1 MKKIYLLLLIFTN
14 PFVFSQENS
23 EITEELYVVGTKASI
38 ISAIEKQRESDQI
51 ISVID
56 SDALGEFPDTTAAE
70 ALRRISG
77 ISVENDQGEGRYVTV
92 RGLSGDLNNIS
103 VNGATVPAP
112 EGGRKVMLDGLPT
125 ELLDSIEVYK
135 SLTPDQD
142 LDSIGGRV
150 EFKTKSALD
159 LDGTYFKLKAN
170 TLYNDQTYNS
180 SNPKISLTYGDLI
193 SENVGHIIGLTYSE
207 KQVVTYNNETGFPAW
222 KLISG
227 NYAIDDDFESRY
239 YDLTRERLG
248 ITYDIDY
255 RINDESSIYANI
267 LWNEYVDDELRY
279 KDEYAMREEQ
289 NNVTATGSTI
299 TEIRRDSETR
309 VREEVRTIRTFI
321 LGGNTIVNGWDAEF
335 ALSSSFAEED
345 DTDNVDAKFRSSTFD
360 AGDCGGPCGSFDYS
374 DPQKPRMTLVPAI
387 TTGAGSIYDPA
398 SMGVD
403 EIEEEDSVI
412 QDRVSSFKADFTK
425 EGFMFSDIP
434 TTLKFGLKYTTREKE
449 KTVSGFKSEPNTNQ
463 SDYNPITTPVNWPW
477 PTVFGPMADPTTI
490 FALQNTLG
498 QFTNNYTKPGY
509 GKDFVSEEDI
519 TALYLMGTM
528 KFENAVVT
536 AGIRAEDTSFNTLG
550 YDKDTNESAT
560 PTGIIIRASKD
571 YTFVSPS
578 LNVKYFVNDDII
590 VRGAIWRSLSR
601 PGFGE
606 SAPIA
611 DISADGTAADGST
624 IYRGEMGNP
633 DLEPYKST
641 NMDLIFER
649 YYDNGAVSL
658 GYFRKDVKNAIY
670 PQVTS
675 GVVGGINF
683 SELETY
689 INSEKSTVD
698 GIEFNF
704 FREFVDL
711 PEPFDGLFISVNLTK
726 VDADSDIPSSNG
738 VFTVPFRK
746 LADSTE
752 NLSIGYDKGKVD
764 MRLTLASRSDYLDY
778 LADDDIE
785 TTVDDLDY
793 NNIRF
798 TDDHSQIDFT
808 AKYYLN
814 DNLTL
819 KLDLININ
827 DEPEFYYWGSPSRLS
842 QYDEYGRSAT
852 IGFTYKY

>member
-778 LADDDIE
+778 LANDDIE

>member
-1 MKKIYLLLLIFTN
+1 MKKIYLFLLIFAN
-14 PFVFSQENS
+14 PFVFSQEDS
-23 EITEELYVVGTKASI
+23 EITEELLVVGTKASI
-38 ISAIEKQRESDQI
+38 ISAIEKQRDSNQI
-51 ISVID
+51 LSVID

-103 VNGATVPAP
+103 VNGATIPAP

-150 EFKTKSALD
+150 EFNTKSALD

-170 TLYNDQTYNS
+170 TQYNDQTYNND
-180 SNPKISLTYGDLI
+180 NPKISLTYGDMI
-193 SENVGHIIGLTYSE
+193 SENVGHIIGLTYSK
-207 KQVVTYNNETGFPAW
+207 KQVITYNNETGFPAW
-222 KLISG
+222 AATGG

-255 RINDESSIYANI
+255 RINDESSMYANI

-279 KDEYAMREEQ
+279 KDEYGKLK
-289 NNVTATGSTI
+289 NSNVTATGSTI
-299 TEIRRDSETR
+299 TEIRRDAEVR

-335 ALSSSFAEED
+335 AFSNSFAEED
-345 DTDNVDAKFRSSTFD
+345 DTDNVDAKFRSSTFK
-360 AGDCGGPCGSFDYS
+360 AAACGGPCGSFDYS
-374 DPQKPRMTLVPAI
+374 NPQKPRMTLVPAI
-387 TTGAGSIYDPA
+387 TTGAGNIYDPA

-412 QDRVSSFKADFTK
+412 DDTISSFQADFTK
-425 EGFMFSDIP
+425 EGFTVSDIP
-434 TTLKFGLKYTTREKE
+434 TTLKFGFKYSTREKE
-449 KTVSGFKSEPNTNQ
+449 KTVSGFASDPGTSQ
-463 SDYNPITTPVNWPW
+463 SNYNPITTPVKWPF
-477 PTVFGPMADPTTI
+477 PNVFGPMADPATI
-490 FALQNTLG
+490 FALQGTFGSL
-498 QFTNNYTKPGY
+498 TNNYAKPNY
-509 GKDFVSEEDI
+509 NKDFVSEEDI

-528 KFENAVVT
+528 EFENAVVI
-536 AGIRAEDTSFNTLG
+536 AGLRAEDTSFDTLG
-550 YDKDTNESAT
+550 YNKEDGS
-560 PTGIIIRASKD
+560 IIRASKN

-578 LNVKYFVNDDII
+578 VNVKYFVNDDTI

-606 SAPIA
+606 TAPVA
-611 DISADGTAADGST
+611 DFKSDGTAADGST
-624 IYRGEMGNP
+624 IYKGEMGNP
-633 DLEPYKST
+633 DLEPYEST
-641 NMDLIFER
+641 NLDLSFER
-649 YYDNGAVSL
+649 YYENGAVSI
-658 GYFRKDVKNAIY
+658 GYFMKDVKNVIY
-670 PQVTS
+670 PQVTA

-704 FREFVDL
+704 FREFVNL
-711 PEPFDGLFISVNLTK
+711 PEPFDGLFISLNLTE
-726 VDADSDIPSSNG
+726 VDAESDVPSAAG

-746 LADSTE
+746 LADSTR

-764 MRLTLASRSDYLDY
+764 MRLSLAERSDYLDY

-785 TTVDDLDY
+785 TTVDNLNYD
-793 NNIRF
+793 NIRF

-827 DEPEFYYWGSPSRLS
+827 DEPEFYYWGNTSRLS

>member
-1 MKKIYLLLLIFTN
+1 MKKIYLFLLIFAN
-14 PFVFSQENS
+14 PFVFSQEDS
-23 EITEELYVVGTKASI
+23 EITEELLVVGTKASI
-38 ISAIEKQRESDQI
+38 ISAIEKQRESNQI
-51 ISVID
+51 LSVID

-103 VNGATVPAP
+103 VNGATIPAP

-150 EFKTKSALD
+150 EFNTKSALD

-170 TLYNDQTYNS
+170 TQYNDQTYNND
-180 SNPKISLTYGDLI
+180 NPKISLTYGDMI
-193 SENVGHIIGLTYSE
+193 SENVGHIIGLTYSK
-207 KQVVTYNNETGFPAW
+207 KQVITYNNETGFPAW
-222 KLISG
+222 AATGG

-255 RINDESSIYANI
+255 RINDESSMYANI

-279 KDEYAMREEQ
+279 KDEYGKLK
-289 NNVTATGSTI
+289 NSNVTATGSTI
-299 TEIRRDSETR
+299 TEIRRDAEVR

-335 ALSSSFAEED
+335 AFSNSFAEED
-345 DTDNVDAKFRSSTFD
+345 DTDNVDAKFRSSTFK
-360 AGDCGGPCGSFDYS
+360 AAACGGPCGSFDYS
-374 DPQKPRMTLVPAI
+374 NPQKPRLTLVPAI
-387 TTGAGSIYDPA
+387 TTGAGNIYDPA

-412 QDRVSSFKADFTK
+412 DDTISSFQADFTK
-425 EGFMFSDIP
+425 EGFTVSDIP
-434 TTLKFGLKYTTREKE
+434 TTLKFGFKYSTREKE
-449 KTVSGFKSEPNTNQ
+449 KTVSGFASDPGTSQ
-463 SDYNPITTPVNWPW
+463 SNYNPITTPVKWPF
-477 PTVFGPMADPTTI
+477 PNVFGPMADPATI
-490 FALQNTLG
+490 FALQGTFGSL
-498 QFTNNYTKPGY
+498 TNNYAKPNY
-509 GKDFVSEEDI
+509 NKDFVSEEDI

-528 KFENAVVT
+528 EIENAVVI
-536 AGIRAEDTSFNTLG
+536 AGLRAEDTSFDTLG
-550 YDKDTNESAT
+550 YNKEDGS
-560 PTGIIIRASKD
+560 IIRASKN

-578 LNVKYFVNDDII
+578 VNVKYFVNDDTI

-606 SAPIA
+606 TAPVA
-611 DISADGTAADGST
+611 DFKSDGTAADGST
-624 IYRGEMGNP
+624 IYKGEMGNP
-633 DLEPYKST
+633 DLEPYEST
-641 NMDLIFER
+641 NLDLSFER
-649 YYDNGAVSL
+649 YYENGAVSI
-658 GYFRKDVKNAIY
+658 GYFMKDVKNVIY
-670 PQVTS
+670 PQVTA

-683 SELETY
+683 SELKTY

-704 FREFVDL
+704 FREFVNL
-711 PEPFDGLFISVNLTK
+711 PEPFDGLFISLNLTE
-726 VDADSDIPSSNG
+726 VDAESDVPSAAG

-746 LADSTE
+746 LADSTR

-764 MRLTLASRSDYLDY
+764 MRLSLAQRSDYLDY

-785 TTVDDLDY
+785 TTVDNLNYD
-793 NNIRF
+793 NIRF

-827 DEPEFYYWGSPSRLS
+827 DEPEFYYWGNTSRLS

>member
-1 MKKIYLLLLIFTN
+1 MKKIYLFLLIFAN
-14 PFVFSQENS
+14 PFVFSQEDS
-23 EITEELYVVGTKASI
+23 EITEELLVVGTKASI
-38 ISAIEKQRESDQI
+38 ISAIEKQRDSNQI
-51 ISVID
+51 LSVID

-103 VNGATVPAP
+103 VNGATIPAP

-150 EFKTKSALD
+150 EFNTKSALD

-170 TLYNDQTYNS
+170 TQYNDQTYNND
-180 SNPKISLTYGDLI
+180 NPKISLTYGDMI
-193 SENVGHIIGLTYSE
+193 SENVGHIIGLTYSK
-207 KQVVTYNNETGFPAW
+207 KQVITYNNETGFPAW
-222 KLISG
+222 AATGG

-255 RINDESSIYANI
+255 RINDESSMYANI

-279 KDEYAMREEQ
+279 KDEYGKLK
-289 NNVTATGSTI
+289 NSNVTATGSTI
-299 TEIRRDSETR
+299 TEIRRDAEVR

-335 ALSSSFAEED
+335 AFSNSFAEED
-345 DTDNVDAKFRSSTFD
+345 DTDNVDAKFRSSTFK
-360 AGDCGGPCGSFDYS
+360 AAACGGPCGSFDYS
-374 DPQKPRMTLVPAI
+374 NPQKPRMTLVPAI
-387 TTGAGSIYDPA
+387 TTGAGNIYDPA

-412 QDRVSSFKADFTK
+412 DDTISSFQADFTK
-425 EGFMFSDIP
+425 EGFTVSDIP
-434 TTLKFGLKYTTREKE
+434 TTLKFGFKYSTREKE
-449 KTVSGFKSEPNTNQ
+449 KTVSGFASDPGTSQ
-463 SDYNPITTPVNWPW
+463 SNYNPITTPVKWPF
-477 PTVFGPMADPTTI
+477 PNVFGPMADPATI
-490 FALQNTLG
+490 FALQGTFGSL
-498 QFTNNYTKPGY
+498 TNNYAKPNY
-509 GKDFVSEEDI
+509 NKDFVSEEDI

-528 KFENAVVT
+528 EFENAVVI
-536 AGIRAEDTSFNTLG
+536 AGLRAEDTSFDTLG
-550 YDKDTNESAT
+550 YNKEDGSN
-560 PTGIIIRASKD
+560 IRASKN

-578 LNVKYFVNDDII
+578 VNVKYFVNDDTI

-606 SAPIA
+606 TAPVA
-611 DISADGTAADGST
+611 DFKSDGTAADGST
-624 IYRGEMGNP
+624 IYKGEMGNP
-633 DLEPYKST
+633 DLEPYEST
-641 NMDLIFER
+641 NLDLSFER
-649 YYDNGAVSL
+649 YYENGAVSI
-658 GYFRKDVKNAIY
+658 GYFMKDVKNVIY
-670 PQVTS
+670 PQVTA

-683 SELETY
+683 SELKTY

-704 FREFVDL
+704 FREFVNL
-711 PEPFDGLFISVNLTK
+711 PEPFDGLFISLNLTE
-726 VDADSDIPSSNG
+726 VDAESDIPSANG

-746 LADSTE
+746 LADSTR

-764 MRLTLASRSDYLDY
+764 MRLSLAQRSDYLDY

-785 TTVDDLDY
+785 TTVDNLNYD
-793 NNIRF
+793 NIRF

-827 DEPEFYYWGSPSRLS
+827 DEPEFYYWGNTSRLS

>member
-1 MKKIYLLLLIFTN
+1 MKKIYLFLLIFAN
-14 PFVFSQENS
+14 PFVFSQEDS
-23 EITEELYVVGTKASI
+23 EITEELLVVGTKASI
-38 ISAIEKQRESDQI
+38 ISAIEKQRDSNQI
-51 ISVID
+51 LSVID

-150 EFKTKSALD
+150 EFNTKSALD

-170 TLYNDQTYNS
+170 TQYNDQTYNND
-180 SNPKISLTYGDLI
+180 NPKISLTYGDLI
-193 SENVGHIIGLTYSE
+193 SENAGHIIGLTYSK
-207 KQVVTYNNETGFPAW
+207 KQVITYNNETGFPAW
-222 KLISG
+222 AATGG

-255 RINDESSIYANI
+255 RINDESSMYANI

-279 KDEYAMREEQ
+279 KDEYGKLK
-289 NNVTATGSTI
+289 NSNVTATGSTI
-299 TEIRRDSETR
+299 TEIRRDAEVR

-335 ALSSSFAEED
+335 AFSNSFAEED
-345 DTDNVDAKFRSSTFD
+345 DTDNVDAKFRSSTFK
-360 AGDCGGPCGSFDYS
+360 AAACGGPCGSFDYS
-374 DPQKPRMTLVPAI
+374 NPQKPRMTLVPAI
-387 TTGAGSIYDPA
+387 TTGAGNIYDPA

-412 QDRVSSFKADFTK
+412 DDTISSFQADFTK
-425 EGFMFSDIP
+425 EGFTVSDIP
-434 TTLKFGLKYTTREKE
+434 TTLKFGFKYSTREKE
-449 KTVSGFKSEPNTNQ
+449 KTVSGFASDPGTSQ
-463 SDYNPITTPVNWPW
+463 SNYNPITTPVNWPF
-477 PTVFGPMADPTTI
+477 PNVFGPMADPATI
-490 FALQNTLG
+490 FALQGTFGSL
-498 QFTNNYTKPGY
+498 TNNYAKPNY
-509 GKDFVSEEDI
+509 NKDFVSEEDI

-528 KFENAVVT
+528 EFENAVVI
-536 AGIRAEDTSFNTLG
+536 AGLRAEDTSFDTLG
-550 YDKDTNESAT
+550 YNKEDGSS
-560 PTGIIIRASKD
+560 IRASKN

-578 LNVKYFVNDDII
+578 VNVKYFVNDDTI

-606 SAPIA
+606 TAPVA
-611 DISADGTAADGST
+611 DFKSDGTAADGST
-624 IYRGEMGNP
+624 IYKGEMGNP
-633 DLEPYKST
+633 DLEPYEST
-641 NMDLIFER
+641 NLDLSFER
-649 YYDNGAVSL
+649 YYENGAVSI
-658 GYFRKDVKNAIY
+658 GYFSKDVKNVIY
-670 PQVTS
+670 PQVTA

-704 FREFVDL
+704 FREFVNL
-711 PEPFDGLFISVNLTK
+711 PEPFDGLFISLNLTE
-726 VDADSDIPSSNG
+726 VDAESDVPSAAG

-746 LADSTE
+746 LADSTR

-764 MRLTLASRSDYLDY
+764 MRLSLAQRSDYLDY

-785 TTVDDLDY
+785 TTVDNLNYD
-793 NNIRF
+793 NIRF

-827 DEPEFYYWGSPSRLS
+827 DEPEFYYWGNTSRLS

>member
-1 MKKIYLLLLIFTN
+1 MKKIYLFLLIFAN
-14 PFVFSQENS
+14 PFVFSQEDS
-23 EITEELYVVGTKASI
+23 QITEELLVVGTKASI
-38 ISAIEKQRESDQI
+38 ISAIEKQRESNQI
-51 ISVID
+51 LSVID

-103 VNGATVPAP
+103 VNGATIPAP

-150 EFKTKSALD
+150 EFNTKSALD

-170 TLYNDQTYNS
+170 TQYNDQTYNND
-180 SNPKISLTYGDLI
+180 NPKISLTYGDLI
-193 SENVGHIIGLTYSE
+193 SENAGHIIGLTYSK
-207 KQVVTYNNETGFPAW
+207 KQVITYNNETGFPAW
-222 KLISG
+222 AATGG

-255 RINDESSIYANI
+255 RINDESSMYANI

-279 KDEYAMREEQ
+279 KDEYGKLK
-289 NNVTATGSTI
+289 NSNVTATGSTI
-299 TEIRRDSETR
+299 TEIRRDAEVR

-335 ALSSSFAEED
+335 AFSNSFAEED
-345 DTDNVDAKFRSSTFD
+345 DTDNVDAKFRSSTFK
-360 AGDCGGPCGSFDYS
+360 AAACGGPCGSFDYS
-374 DPQKPRMTLVPAI
+374 NPQKPRMTLVPAI
-387 TTGAGSIYDPA
+387 TTGAGNIYDPA

-412 QDRVSSFKADFTK
+412 DDTISSFQADFTK
-425 EGFMFSDIP
+425 EGFTVSDIP

-449 KTVSGFKSEPNTNQ
+449 KTVSGFTYDPGTSQ

-477 PTVFGPMADPTTI
+477 PNVFGPMADPATI
-490 FALQNTLG
+490 FALQGTFGSL
-498 QFTNNYTKPGY
+498 TNNYAKPNY
-509 GKDFVSEEDI
+509 NKDYISEEDI

-528 KFENAVVT
+528 EFENAVVI
-536 AGIRAEDTSFNTLG
+536 AGLRAEDTSFDTLG
-550 YDKDTNESAT
+550 YNKEDGS
-560 PTGIIIRASKD
+560 IIRASKN

-578 LNVKYFVNDDII
+578 VNVKYFVNDDTI
-590 VRGAIWRSLSR
+590 VRGAIYRSLSR

-606 SAPIA
+606 TAPVA
-611 DISADGTAADGST
+611 DFKSDGTAADGST
-624 IYRGEMGNP
+624 IYKGEMGNP
-633 DLEPYKST
+633 DLEPYEST
-641 NMDLIFER
+641 NLDLSFER
-649 YYDNGAVSL
+649 YYENGAVSI
-658 GYFRKDVKNAIY
+658 GFFKKDVKNVIY
-670 PQVTS
+670 PQVTA

-704 FREFVDL
+704 FREFVNL
-711 PEPFDGLFISVNLTK
+711 PEPFDGLFISLNLTE
-726 VDADSDIPSSNG
+726 VDAESDVPSAAG

-746 LADSTE
+746 LADSTR

-764 MRLTLASRSDYLDY
+764 MRLSLAERSDYLDY

-785 TTVDDLDY
+785 TTVDNLNYD
-793 NNIRF
+793 NIRF

-827 DEPEFYYWGSPSRLS
+827 DEPEFYYWGNTSRLS

>member
-1 MKKIYLLLLIFTN
+1 MKKIYLFLLIFAN
-14 PFVFSQENS
+14 PFVFSQEDS
-23 EITEELYVVGTKASI
+23 EITEELLVVGTKASI
-38 ISAIEKQRESDQI
+38 ISAIEKQRDSNQI
-51 ISVID
+51 LSVID

-103 VNGATVPAP
+103 VNGATIPAP

-150 EFKTKSALD
+150 EFNTKSALD

-170 TLYNDQTYNS
+170 TQYNDQTYNND
-180 SNPKISLTYGDLI
+180 NPKISLTYGDLI
-193 SENVGHIIGLTYSE
+193 SENVGHIIGLTYSK
-207 KQVVTYNNETGFPAW
+207 KQVITYNNETGFPAW
-222 KLISG
+222 AATGG

-255 RINDESSIYANI
+255 RINDESSMYANI

-279 KDEYAMREEQ
+279 KDEYGKLK
-289 NNVTATGSTI
+289 NSNVTATGSTI
-299 TEIRRDSETR
+299 TEIRRDAEVR

-335 ALSSSFAEED
+335 ALSNSFAEED
-345 DTDNVDAKFRSSTFD
+345 DTDNVDAKFRSSTFK
-360 AGDCGGPCGSFDYS
+360 AAACGGPCGSFDYS
-374 DPQKPRMTLVPAI
+374 NPQIPRMTLATAI
-387 TTGAGSIYDPA
+387 TTGAGNIYDPA

-412 QDRVSSFKADFTK
+412 DDTISSFQADFTK
-425 EGFMFSDIP
+425 EGFTVSDIP
-434 TTLKFGLKYTTREKE
+434 TTLKFGFKYSTREKE
-449 KTVSGFKSEPNTNQ
+449 KTVSGFASDPGTSQ
-463 SDYNPITTPVNWPW
+463 SNYNPITTPVKWPF
-477 PTVFGPMADPTTI
+477 PNVFGPMADPATI
-490 FALQNTLG
+490 FALQGTFGSL
-498 QFTNNYTKPGY
+498 TNNYAKPNY
-509 GKDFVSEEDI
+509 NKDFVSEEDI

-528 KFENAVVT
+528 EIENAVVI
-536 AGIRAEDTSFNTLG
+536 AGLRAEDTSFDTLG
-550 YDKDTNESAT
+550 YNKEDGS
-560 PTGIIIRASKD
+560 IIRASKN

-578 LNVKYFVNDDII
+578 VNVKYFVNDDTI

-606 SAPIA
+606 TAPVA
-611 DISADGTAADGST
+611 DFKSDGTAADGST
-624 IYRGEMGNP
+624 IYKGEMGNP
-633 DLEPYKST
+633 DLEPYEST
-641 NMDLIFER
+641 NLDLSFER
-649 YYDNGAVSL
+649 YYENGAVSI
-658 GYFRKDVKNAIY
+658 GYFMKDVKNVIY
-670 PQVTS
+670 PQVTA

-683 SELETY
+683 SELKTY

-704 FREFVDL
+704 FREFVNL
-711 PEPFDGLFISVNLTK
+711 PEPFDGLFISLNLTE
-726 VDADSDIPSSNG
+726 VDAESDVPSAAG

-746 LADSTE
+746 LADSTR

-764 MRLTLASRSDYLDY
+764 MRLSLAQRSDYLDY

-785 TTVDDLDY
+785 TTVDNLNYD
-793 NNIRF
+793 NIRF

-827 DEPEFYYWGSPSRLS
+827 DEPEFYYWGNTSRLS

>member
-1 MKKIYLLLLIFTN
+1 MKKICLFILIFAN
-14 PFVFSQENS
+14 PFVFSQEDS
-23 EITEELYVVGTKASI
+23 EITEELLVVGTKASI
-38 ISAIEKQRESDQI
+38 ISAIEKQRDSNQI
-51 ISVID
+51 LSVID

-77 ISVENDQGEGRYVTV
+77 ISVENDQGEGRYTTV

-103 VNGATVPAP
+103 VNGATIPAP

-150 EFKTKSALD
+150 EFNTKSALD
-159 LDGTYFKLKAN
+159 LDGMYFKLKAN
-170 TLYNDQTYNS
+170 TLYNDQTYNND
-180 SNPKISLTYGDLI
+180 NPKISLTYGDLI
-193 SENVGHIIGLTYSE
+193 SENAGHIIGLTYSK
-207 KQVVTYNNETGFPAW
+207 KQVITYNNETGFPAW
-222 KLISG
+222 AATGG
-227 NYAIDDDFESRY
+227 NFAIDDDFESRY

-255 RINDESSIYANI
+255 RINDESSMYANI

-279 KDEYAMREEQ
+279 KDEYGKLK
-289 NNVTATGSTI
+289 NSNVTATGSTI
-299 TEIRRDSETR
+299 TEIRRDAEVR

-335 ALSSSFAEED
+335 AFSNSFAEED
-345 DTDNVDAKFRSSTFD
+345 DTDNVDAKFRSSTFK
-360 AGDCGGPCGSFDYS
+360 AAACGGPCGSFDYS
-374 DPQKPRMTLVPAI
+374 NPQIPRMTLATAI
-387 TTGAGSIYDPA
+387 TTGAGNIYDPA

-412 QDRVSSFKADFTK
+412 DDTISSFQADFTK
-425 EGFMFSDIP
+425 EGFTVSDIP
-434 TTLKFGLKYTTREKE
+434 TTLKFGFKYSTREKE
-449 KTVSGFKSEPNTNQ
+449 KTVSGFASKPNTNQ
-463 SDYNPITTPVNWPW
+463 SNYNPITTPVNWPW
-477 PTVFGPMADPTTI
+477 PNVFGPMADPATI
-490 FALQNTLG
+490 FALQGTFGSL
-498 QFTNNYTKPGY
+498 TNNYAKPNFD
-509 GKDFVSEEDI
+509 KDFVSEEDI

-528 KFENAVVT
+528 EFENAVVI
-536 AGIRAEDTSFNTLG
+536 AGLRAEDTSFDTLG
-550 YDKDTNESAT
+550 YNKEDDST
-560 PTGIIIRASKD
+560 IRASKN

-578 LNVKYFVNDDII
+578 VNVKYFVNDDTI
-590 VRGAIWRSLSR
+590 VRGAIFRSLSR

-606 SAPIA
+606 TAPVA
-611 DISADGTAADGST
+611 DFKSDGTAADGST
-624 IYRGEMGNP
+624 IYKGEMGNP
-633 DLEPYKST
+633 DLEPYEST
-641 NMDLIFER
+641 NLDLSFER
-649 YYDNGAVSL
+649 YYENGAVSI

-670 PQVTS
+670 PQVTA

-683 SELETY
+683 SQLETY

-704 FREFVDL
+704 FSEFVNL
-711 PEPFDGLFISVNLTK
+711 PEPFDGLFISLNLTE
-726 VDADSDIPSSNG
+726 VEAESDVPSAAG

-746 LADSTE
+746 LADSTR

-764 MRLTLASRSDYLDY
+764 MRLSLAQRSDYLDY

-785 TTVDDLDY
+785 TTVDNLNYD
-793 NNIRF
+793 NIRF

-814 DNLTL
+814 DNFTL

-827 DEPEFYYWGSPSRLS
+827 DEPEFYYWGNPSRLS

>member
-1 MKKIYLLLLIFTN
+1 MKKIYLFLLIFAN
-14 PFVFSQENS
+14 PFVFSQEDS
-23 EITEELYVVGTKASI
+23 EITEELLVVGTKASI
-38 ISAIEKQRESDQI
+38 ISAIEKQRESNQI
-51 ISVID
+51 LSVID

-103 VNGATVPAP
+103 VNGATIPAP

-150 EFKTKSALD
+150 EFNTKSALD

-170 TLYNDQTYNS
+170 TQYNDQTYNND
-180 SNPKISLTYGDLI
+180 NPKISLTYGDMI
-193 SENVGHIIGLTYSE
+193 SENAGHIIGLTYSK
-207 KQVVTYNNETGFPAW
+207 KQVITYNNETGFPAW
-222 KLISG
+222 AATGG

-255 RINDESSIYANI
+255 RINDESSMYANI

-279 KDEYAMREEQ
+279 KDEYGKLK
-289 NNVTATGSTI
+289 NSNVTATGSTI
-299 TEIRRDSETR
+299 TEIRRDAEVR

-335 ALSSSFAEED
+335 AFSNSFAEED
-345 DTDNVDAKFRSSTFD
+345 DTDNVDAKFRSSTFK
-360 AGDCGGPCGSFDYS
+360 AAACGGPCGSFDYS
-374 DPQKPRMTLVPAI
+374 NPQKPRMTLVPAI
-387 TTGAGSIYDPA
+387 TTGAGNIYDPA

-412 QDRVSSFKADFTK
+412 DDTISSFQADFTK
-425 EGFMFSDIP
+425 EGFTVSDIP
-434 TTLKFGLKYTTREKE
+434 TTLKFGFKYSTREKE
-449 KTVSGFKSEPNTNQ
+449 KTVSGFASDPGTSQ
-463 SDYNPITTPVNWPW
+463 SNYNPITTPVKWPF
-477 PTVFGPMADPTTI
+477 PNVFGPMADPATI
-490 FALQNTLG
+490 FALQGTFGSL
-498 QFTNNYTKPGY
+498 TNNYAKPNY
-509 GKDFVSEEDI
+509 NKDFVSEEDI

-528 KFENAVVT
+528 EFENAVVI
-536 AGIRAEDTSFNTLG
+536 AGLRAEDTSFDTLG
-550 YDKDTNESAT
+550 YNKEDGSN
-560 PTGIIIRASKD
+560 IRASKN

-578 LNVKYFVNDDII
+578 VNVKYFVNDDTI

-606 SAPIA
+606 TAPVA
-611 DISADGTAADGST
+611 DFKSDGTAADGST
-624 IYRGEMGNP
+624 IYKGEMGNP
-633 DLEPYKST
+633 DLEPYEST
-641 NMDLIFER
+641 NLDLSFER
-649 YYDNGAVSL
+649 YYENGAVSI
-658 GYFRKDVKNAIY
+658 GYFMKDVKNVIY
-670 PQVTS
+670 PQVTA

-683 SELETY
+683 SELKTY

-704 FREFVDL
+704 FREFVNL
-711 PEPFDGLFISVNLTK
+711 PEPFDGLFISLNLTE
-726 VDADSDIPSSNG
+726 VDAESDIPSANG

-746 LADSTE
+746 LADSTR

-764 MRLTLASRSDYLDY
+764 MRLSLAQRSDYLDY

-785 TTVDDLDY
+785 TTVDNLNYD
-793 NNIRF
+793 NIRF

-827 DEPEFYYWGSPSRLS
+827 DEPEFYYWGNTSRLS

>member
-1 MKKIYLLLLIFTN
+1 MKKIYLFILIFAN
-14 PFVFSQENS
+14 PFVFSQEDS
-23 EITEELYVVGTKASI
+23 EITEELLVVGTKASI
-38 ISAIEKQRESDQI
+38 ISAIEKQRDSNQI
-51 ISVID
+51 LSVID

-103 VNGATVPAP
+103 VNGATIPAP

-150 EFKTKSALD
+150 EFNTKSALD
-159 LDGTYFKLKAN
+159 LDGTYLKLKVN
-170 TLYNDQTYNS
+170 TQYNDQTYNND
-180 SNPKISLTYGDLI
+180 NPKISLTYGDMI
-193 SENVGHIIGLTYSE
+193 SENAGHIIGLTYSK
-207 KQVVTYNNETGFPAW
+207 KQVITYNNETGFPAW
-222 KLISG
+222 AATGG
-227 NYAIDDDFESRY
+227 NFAIDDDFESRY

-255 RINDESSIYANI
+255 RINDESSMYANI

-279 KDEYAMREEQ
+279 KDEYGKLK
-289 NNVTATGSTI
+289 NSNVTATGSTI
-299 TEIRRDSETR
+299 TEIRRDAEVR

-335 ALSSSFAEED
+335 AFSNSFAEED
-345 DTDNVDAKFRSSTFD
+345 DTDNVDAKFRSSTFK
-360 AGDCGGPCGSFDYS
+360 AAACGGPCGSFDYS
-374 DPQKPRMTLVPAI
+374 NPQIPRMTLATAI
-387 TTGAGSIYDPA
+387 TTGAGNIYDPA

-412 QDRVSSFKADFTK
+412 DDTISTFQADFTK
-425 EGFMFSDIP
+425 EGFTVSDIP
-434 TTLKFGLKYTTREKE
+434 TTLKFGFKYSTREKE
-449 KTVSGFKSEPNTNQ
+449 KTVSGFASDPGTSQ
-463 SDYNPITTPVNWPW
+463 SNYNPITTPVNWPW
-477 PTVFGPMADPTTI
+477 PNVFGPMADPATI
-490 FALQNTLG
+490 FALQGTFGSL
-498 QFTNNYTKPGY
+498 TNNYAKPNFD
-509 GKDFVSEEDI
+509 KDFVSEEDI

-528 KFENAVVT
+528 EFENAVVI
-536 AGIRAEDTSFNTLG
+536 AGLRAEDTSFDTLG
-550 YDKDTNESAT
+550 YNKEDDST
-560 PTGIIIRASKD
+560 IRASKN

-578 LNVKYFVNDDII
+578 VNVKYFVNDDTI
-590 VRGAIWRSLSR
+590 VRGAIFRSLSR

-606 SAPIA
+606 TAPVA
-611 DISADGTAADGST
+611 DFKSDGTAADGST
-624 IYRGEMGNP
+624 IYKGEMGNP
-633 DLEPYKST
+633 DLEPYEST
-641 NMDLIFER
+641 NLDLSFER
-649 YYDNGAVSL
+649 YYENGAVSI

-670 PQVTS
+670 PQVTA

-704 FREFVDL
+704 FSEFVNL

-726 VDADSDIPSSNG
+726 VDAESDVPSAAG

-746 LADSTE
+746 LADSTR

-764 MRLTLASRSDYLDY
+764 MRLSLAQRSDYLDY

-785 TTVDDLDY
+785 TTVDNLNYD
-793 NNIRF
+793 NIRF

-827 DEPEFYYWGSPSRLS
+827 DEPEFYYWGNPSRLS

>member
-1 MKKIYLLLLIFTN
+1 MKKIYLFLLIFAN
-14 PFVFSQENS
+14 PFVFSQEDS
-23 EITEELYVVGTKASI
+23 EITEELLVVGTKASI
-38 ISAIEKQRESDQI
+38 ISAIEKQRDSNQI
-51 ISVID
+51 LSVID

-103 VNGATVPAP
+103 VNGATIPAP

-150 EFKTKSALD
+150 EFNTKSALD

-170 TLYNDQTYNS
+170 TQYNDQTYNND
-180 SNPKISLTYGDLI
+180 NPKISLTYGDMI
-193 SENVGHIIGLTYSE
+193 SENVGHIIGLTYSK
-207 KQVVTYNNETGFPAW
+207 KQVITYNNETGFPAW
-222 KLISG
+222 AATGG

-255 RINDESSIYANI
+255 RINDESSMYANI

-279 KDEYAMREEQ
+279 KDEYGKLK
-289 NNVTATGSTI
+289 NSNVTATGSTI
-299 TEIRRDSETR
+299 TEIRRDAEVR

-335 ALSSSFAEED
+335 AFSNSFAEED
-345 DTDNVDAKFRSSTFD
+345 DTDNVDAKFRSSTFK
-360 AGDCGGPCGSFDYS
+360 AAACGGPCGSFDYS
-374 DPQKPRMTLVPAI
+374 NPQKPRMTLVPAI
-387 TTGAGSIYDPA
+387 TTGAGNIYDPA

-412 QDRVSSFKADFTK
+412 DDTISSFQADFTK
-425 EGFMFSDIP
+425 EGFTVSDIP
-434 TTLKFGLKYTTREKE
+434 TTLKFGFKYSTREKE
-449 KTVSGFKSEPNTNQ
+449 KTVSGFASDPGTSQ
-463 SDYNPITTPVNWPW
+463 SNYNPITTPVKWPF
-477 PTVFGPMADPTTI
+477 PNVFGPMADPATI
-490 FALQNTLG
+490 FALQGTFGSL
-498 QFTNNYTKPGY
+498 TNNYAKPNY
-509 GKDFVSEEDI
+509 NKDFVSEEDI

-528 KFENAVVT
+528 EFENAVVI
-536 AGIRAEDTSFNTLG
+536 AGLRAEDTSFDTLG
-550 YDKDTNESAT
+550 YNKEDGSN
-560 PTGIIIRASKD
+560 IRASKN

-578 LNVKYFVNDDII
+578 VNVKYFVNDDTI
-590 VRGAIWRSLSR
+590 VRGAIFRSLSR

-606 SAPIA
+606 TAPVA
-611 DISADGTAADGST
+611 DFKSDGTAADGST
-624 IYRGEMGNP
+624 IYKGEMGNP
-633 DLEPYKST
+633 DLEPYEST
-641 NMDLIFER
+641 NLDLSFER
-649 YYDNGAVSL
+649 YYENGAVSI
-658 GYFRKDVKNAIY
+658 GYFSKDVKNAIY
-670 PQVTS
+670 PQVTA

-683 SELETY
+683 SELKTY

-704 FREFVDL
+704 FREFVNL
-711 PEPFDGLFISVNLTK
+711 PEPFDGLFISLNLTE
-726 VDADSDIPSSNG
+726 VDAESDVPSANG

-746 LADSTE
+746 LADSTR

-764 MRLTLASRSDYLDY
+764 MRLSLAQRSDYLDY

-785 TTVDDLDY
+785 TTVDNLNYD
-793 NNIRF
+793 NIRF

-827 DEPEFYYWGSPSRLS
+827 DEPEFYYWGNTSRLS

>member
-1 MKKIYLLLLIFTN
+1 MKKIYLFLLIFAN
-14 PFVFSQENS
+14 PFVFSQEDS
-23 EITEELYVVGTKASI
+23 EITEELLVVGTKASI
-38 ISAIEKQRESDQI
+38 ISAIEKQRDSNQI
-51 ISVID
+51 LSVID

-103 VNGATVPAP
+103 VNGATIPAP

-150 EFKTKSALD
+150 EFNTKSALD

-170 TLYNDQTYNS
+170 TQYNDQTYNND
-180 SNPKISLTYGDLI
+180 NPKISLTYGDLI
-193 SENVGHIIGLTYSE
+193 SENAGHIIGLTYSK
-207 KQVVTYNNETGFPAW
+207 KQVITYNNETGFPAW
-222 KLISG
+222 AATGG

-255 RINDESSIYANI
+255 RINDESSMYANI

-279 KDEYAMREEQ
+279 KDEYGKLK
-289 NNVTATGSTI
+289 NSNVTATGSTI
-299 TEIRRDSETR
+299 TEIRRDAEVR

-335 ALSSSFAEED
+335 AFSNSFAEED
-345 DTDNVDAKFRSSTFD
+345 DTDNVDAKFRSSTFK
-360 AGDCGGPCGSFDYS
+360 AAACGGPCGSFDYS
-374 DPQKPRMTLVPAI
+374 NPQKPRMTLVPAI
-387 TTGAGSIYDPA
+387 TTGAGNIYDPA

-412 QDRVSSFKADFTK
+412 DDTISSFQADFTK
-425 EGFMFSDIP
+425 EGFTVSDIP
-434 TTLKFGLKYTTREKE
+434 TTLKFGFKYSTREKE
-449 KTVSGFKSEPNTNQ
+449 KTVSGFASDPGTSQ
-463 SDYNPITTPVNWPW
+463 SNYNPITTPVKWPF
-477 PTVFGPMADPTTI
+477 PNVFGPMADPATI
-490 FALQNTLG
+490 FALQGTFGSL
-498 QFTNNYTKPGY
+498 TNNYAKPNY
-509 GKDFVSEEDI
+509 NKDFVSEEDI

-528 KFENAVVT
+528 EFENAVVI
-536 AGIRAEDTSFNTLG
+536 AGLRAEDTSFDTLG
-550 YDKDTNESAT
+550 YNKEDGS
-560 PTGIIIRASKD
+560 IIRASKN

-578 LNVKYFVNDDII
+578 VNVKYFVNDDTI

-606 SAPIA
+606 TAPVA
-611 DISADGTAADGST
+611 DFKSDGTAADGST
-624 IYRGEMGNP
+624 IYKGEMGNP
-633 DLEPYKST
+633 DLEPYEST
-641 NMDLIFER
+641 NLDLSFER
-649 YYDNGAVSL
+649 YYENGAVSI
-658 GYFRKDVKNAIY
+658 GYFMKDVKNVIY
-670 PQVTS
+670 PQVTA

-683 SELETY
+683 SELKTY

-704 FREFVDL
+704 FREFVNL
-711 PEPFDGLFISVNLTK
+711 PEPFDGLFISLNLTE
-726 VDADSDIPSSNG
+726 VDAESDVPSAAG

-746 LADSTE
+746 LADSTR

-764 MRLTLASRSDYLDY
+764 MRLSLAQRSDYLDY

-785 TTVDDLDY
+785 TTVDNLNYD
-793 NNIRF
+793 NIRF

-827 DEPEFYYWGSPSRLS
+827 DEPEFYYWGNTSRLS

>member
-1 MKKIYLLLLIFTN
+1 MKKIYLFLLIFAN
-14 PFVFSQENS
+14 PFVFSQEDS
-23 EITEELYVVGTKASI
+23 EITEELLVVGTKASI
-38 ISAIEKQRESDQI
+38 ISAIEKQRDSNQI
-51 ISVID
+51 LSVID

-103 VNGATVPAP
+103 VNGATIPAP

-150 EFKTKSALD
+150 EFNTKSALD

-170 TLYNDQTYNS
+170 TQYNDQTYNND
-180 SNPKISLTYGDLI
+180 NPKISLTYGDMI
-193 SENVGHIIGLTYSE
+193 SENAGHIIGLTYSK
-207 KQVVTYNNETGFPAW
+207 KQVITYNNETGFPAW
-222 KLISG
+222 AATGG

-255 RINDESSIYANI
+255 RINDESSMYANI

-279 KDEYAMREEQ
+279 KDEYGKLK
-289 NNVTATGSTI
+289 NSNVTATGSTI
-299 TEIRRDSETR
+299 TEIRRDAEVR

-335 ALSSSFAEED
+335 AFSNSFAEED
-345 DTDNVDAKFRSSTFD
+345 DTDNVDAKFRSSTFK
-360 AGDCGGPCGSFDYS
+360 AAACGGPCGSFDYS
-374 DPQKPRMTLVPAI
+374 NPQKPRMTLVPAI
-387 TTGAGSIYDPA
+387 TTGAGNIYDPA

-412 QDRVSSFKADFTK
+412 DDTISSFQADFTK
-425 EGFMFSDIP
+425 EGFTVSDIP
-434 TTLKFGLKYTTREKE
+434 TTLKFGFKYSTREKE
-449 KTVSGFKSEPNTNQ
+449 KTVSGFASDPGTSQ
-463 SDYNPITTPVNWPW
+463 SNYNPITTPVKWPF
-477 PTVFGPMADPTTI
+477 PNVFGPMADPATI
-490 FALQNTLG
+490 FALQGTFGSL
-498 QFTNNYTKPGY
+498 TNNYAKPNY
-509 GKDFVSEEDI
+509 NKDYISEEDI

-528 KFENAVVT
+528 EFENAVVI
-536 AGIRAEDTSFNTLG
+536 AGLRAEDTSFDTLG
-550 YDKDTNESAT
+550 YNKEDGS
-560 PTGIIIRASKD
+560 IIRASKN

-578 LNVKYFVNDDII
+578 VNVKYFVNDDTI

-606 SAPIA
+606 TAPVA
-611 DISADGTAADGST
+611 DFKSDGTAADGST
-624 IYRGEMGNP
+624 IYKGEMGNP
-633 DLEPYKST
+633 DLEPYEST
-641 NMDLIFER
+641 NLDLSFER
-649 YYDNGAVSL
+649 YYENGAVSI
-658 GYFRKDVKNAIY
+658 GYFMKDVKNVIY
-670 PQVTS
+670 PQVTA

-704 FREFVDL
+704 FREFVNL
-711 PEPFDGLFISVNLTK
+711 PEPFDGLFISLNLTE
-726 VDADSDIPSSNG
+726 VDAESDVPSAAG

-746 LADSTE
+746 LADSTR

-764 MRLTLASRSDYLDY
+764 MRLSLAERSDYLDY

-785 TTVDDLDY
+785 TTVDNLNYD
-793 NNIRF
+793 NIRF

-827 DEPEFYYWGSPSRLS
+827 DEPEFYYWGNTSRLS

>member
-1 MKKIYLLLLIFTN
+1 MKKIYLFILIFAN
-14 PFVFSQENS
+14 PFVFSQEDS
-23 EITEELYVVGTKASI
+23 EITEELLVVGTKASI
-38 ISAIEKQRESDQI
+38 ISAIEKQRDSNQI
-51 ISVID
+51 LSVID

-103 VNGATVPAP
+103 VNGATIPAP

-150 EFKTKSALD
+150 EFNTKSALD
-159 LDGTYFKLKAN
+159 LDGTYLKLKVN
-170 TLYNDQTYNS
+170 TQYNDQTYNND
-180 SNPKISLTYGDLI
+180 NPKISLTYGDLI
-193 SENVGHIIGLTYSE
+193 SENAGHIIGLTYSK
-207 KQVVTYNNETGFPAW
+207 KQVITYNNETGFPAW
-222 KLISG
+222 AATGG
-227 NYAIDDDFESRY
+227 NFAIDDDFESRY

-255 RINDESSIYANI
+255 RINDESSMYANI

-279 KDEYAMREEQ
+279 KDEYGKLK
-289 NNVTATGSTI
+289 NSNVTATGSTI
-299 TEIRRDSETR
+299 TEIRRDAEVR

-335 ALSSSFAEED
+335 AFSNSFAEED
-345 DTDNVDAKFRSSTFD
+345 DTDNVDAKFRSSTFK
-360 AGDCGGPCGSFDYS
+360 AAACGGPCGSFDYS
-374 DPQKPRMTLVPAI
+374 NPQIPRMTLATAI
-387 TTGAGSIYDPA
+387 TTGAGNIYDPA

-412 QDRVSSFKADFTK
+412 DDTISSFQADFTK
-425 EGFMFSDIP
+425 EGFTVSDIP
-434 TTLKFGLKYTTREKE
+434 TTLKFGFKYSTREKE
-449 KTVSGFKSEPNTNQ
+449 KTVSGFASDPGTSQ
-463 SDYNPITTPVNWPW
+463 SNYNPITTPVNWPW
-477 PTVFGPMADPTTI
+477 PNVFGPMADPATI
-490 FALQNTLG
+490 FALQGTFGSL
-498 QFTNNYTKPGY
+498 TNNYAKPNFD
-509 GKDFVSEEDI
+509 KDFVSEEDI

-528 KFENAVVT
+528 EFENAVVI
-536 AGIRAEDTSFNTLG
+536 AGLRAEDTSFDTLG
-550 YDKDTNESAT
+550 YNKEDDST
-560 PTGIIIRASKD
+560 IRASKN

-578 LNVKYFVNDDII
+578 VNVKYFVNDDTI
-590 VRGAIWRSLSR
+590 VRGAIFRSLSR

-606 SAPIA
+606 TAPVA
-611 DISADGTAADGST
+611 DFDSDGTAADGST
-624 IYRGEMGNP
+624 IYKGEMGNP
-633 DLEPYKST
+633 DLEPYEST
-641 NMDLIFER
+641 NLDLSFER
-649 YYDNGAVSL
+649 YYENGAVSI

-670 PQVTS
+670 PQVTA

-704 FREFVDL
+704 FSEFVNL
-711 PEPFDGLFISVNLTK
+711 PEPFDGLFISLNLTE
-726 VDADSDIPSSNG
+726 VDAESDVPSAAG

-746 LADSTE
+746 LADSTR

-764 MRLTLASRSDYLDY
+764 MRLSLAQRSDYLDY

-785 TTVDDLDY
+785 TTVDNLNYD
-793 NNIRF
+793 NIRF

-827 DEPEFYYWGSPSRLS
+827 DEPEFYYWGNTSRLS

>member
-1 MKKIYLLLLIFTN
+1 MKKIYLFLLIFAN
-14 PFVFSQENS
+14 PFVFSQEDS
-23 EITEELYVVGTKASI
+23 ENIEELFVIGTKASI

-51 ISVID
+51 VSVID

-92 RGLSGDLNNIS
+92 RGLSGDLNSIS

-150 EFKTKSALD
+150 EFNTKSALD
-159 LDGTYFKLKAN
+159 LDGTYLKLKAN

-180 SNPKISLTYGDLI
+180 DNPKISLTYGDLI
-193 SENVGHIIGLTYSE
+193 SENVGHIIGFTYSE

-222 KLISG
+222 AATGG

-255 RINDESSIYANI
+255 RINDESSMYANI

-279 KDEYAMREEQ
+279 KDEYGKLK
-289 NNVTATGSTI
+289 NSNVTATGSTI
-299 TEIRRDSETR
+299 TEIRRDAEVR

-335 ALSSSFAEED
+335 AFSNSFAEED
-345 DTDNVDAKFRSSTFD
+345 DTDNVDAKFRSSTFK
-360 AGDCGGPCGSFDYS
+360 AAACGGPCGSFDYS
-374 DPQKPRMTLVPAI
+374 NPQKPRMTLVSAI
-387 TTGAGSIYDPA
+387 TTGAGNIYDPA

-412 QDRVSSFKADFTK
+412 DDTISTFQADFTK
-425 EGFMFSDIP
+425 EGFTVSDIP
-434 TTLKFGLKYTTREKE
+434 TTLKFGFKYSTREKE
-449 KTVSGFKSEPNTNQ
+449 KTVSGFASDPGTSQ
-463 SDYNPITTPVNWPW
+463 SNYNPITTPVNWPW
-477 PTVFGPMADPTTI
+477 PNVFGPMADPATI
-490 FALQNTLG
+490 FALQGTFGSL
-498 QFTNNYTKPGY
+498 TNNYAKPNFD
-509 GKDFVSEEDI
+509 KDFVSEEDI

-528 KFENAVVT
+528 EFENAVVI
-536 AGIRAEDTSFNTLG
+536 AGLRAEDTSFDTLG
-550 YDKDTNESAT
+550 YNKEDDST
-560 PTGIIIRASKD
+560 IRASKN

-578 LNVKYFVNDDII
+578 VNVKYFVNDDTI

-606 SAPIA
+606 TAPVA
-611 DISADGTAADGST
+611 DFESDGTAADGST
-624 IYRGEMGNP
+624 IYKGEMGNP
-633 DLEPYKST
+633 DLEPYEST
-641 NMDLIFER
+641 NLDLSFER
-649 YYDNGAVSL
+649 YYENGAVSI

-670 PQVTS
+670 PQVTA

-704 FREFVDL
+704 FSEFVNL
-711 PEPFDGLFISVNLTK
+711 PEPFDGLFISLNLTE
-726 VDADSDIPSSNG
+726 VDAESDVPSAAG

-746 LADSTE
+746 LADSTR

-764 MRLTLASRSDYLDY
+764 MRLSLAQRSDYLDY

-785 TTVDDLDY
+785 TTVDNLNYD
-793 NNIRF
+793 NIRF

-827 DEPEFYYWGSPSRLS
+827 DEPEFYYWGNPSRLS

>member
-1 MKKIYLLLLIFTN
+1 MKKIYLFLLIFAN
-14 PFVFSQENS
+14 PFVFSQEDS
-23 EITEELYVVGTKASI
+23 EITEELFVVGTKASI
-38 ISAIEKQRESDQI
+38 ISAIEKQRQSDQI

-103 VNGATVPAP
+103 VNGATIPAP

-150 EFKTKSALD
+150 EFNTKSALD

-170 TLYNDQTYNS
+170 TQYNDQTYNND
-180 SNPKISLTYGDLI
+180 NPKISLTYGDMI
-193 SENVGHIIGLTYSE
+193 SENVGHIIGLTYSK
-207 KQVVTYNNETGFPAW
+207 KQVITYNNETGFPAW
-222 KLISG
+222 AATGG

-255 RINDESSIYANI
+255 RINDESSMYANI

-279 KDEYAMREEQ
+279 KDEYGKLK
-289 NNVTATGSTI
+289 NSNVTATGSTI
-299 TEIRRDSETR
+299 TEIRRDAEVR

-335 ALSSSFAEED
+335 AFSNSFAEED
-345 DTDNVDAKFRSSTFD
+345 DTDNVDAKFRSSTFK
-360 AGDCGGPCGSFDYS
+360 AAACGGPCGSFDYS
-374 DPQKPRMTLVPAI
+374 NPQKPRMTLVPAI
-387 TTGAGSIYDPA
+387 TTGAGNIYDPA

-412 QDRVSSFKADFTK
+412 DDTISSFQADFTK
-425 EGFMFSDIP
+425 EGFTVSDIP
-434 TTLKFGLKYTTREKE
+434 TTLKFGFKYSTREKE
-449 KTVSGFKSEPNTNQ
+449 KTVSGFASDPGTSQ
-463 SDYNPITTPVNWPW
+463 SNYNPITTPVKWPF
-477 PTVFGPMADPTTI
+477 PNVFGPMADPATI
-490 FALQNTLG
+490 FALQGTFGSL
-498 QFTNNYTKPGY
+498 TNNYAKPNY
-509 GKDFVSEEDI
+509 NKDFVSEEDI

-528 KFENAVVT
+528 EFENAVVI
-536 AGIRAEDTSFNTLG
+536 AGLRAEDTSFDTLG
-550 YDKDTNESAT
+550 YNKEDGS
-560 PTGIIIRASKD
+560 IIRASKN

-578 LNVKYFVNDDII
+578 VNVKYFVNDDTI

-606 SAPIA
+606 TAPVA
-611 DISADGTAADGST
+611 DFKSDGTAADGST
-624 IYRGEMGNP
+624 IYKGEMGNP
-633 DLEPYKST
+633 DLEPYEST
-641 NMDLIFER
+641 NLDLSFER
-649 YYDNGAVSL
+649 YYENGAVSI
-658 GYFRKDVKNAIY
+658 GYFMKDVKNVIY
-670 PQVTS
+670 PQVTA

-683 SELETY
+683 SELKTY

-704 FREFVDL
+704 FREFVNL
-711 PEPFDGLFISVNLTK
+711 PEPFDGLFISLNLTE
-726 VDADSDIPSSNG
+726 VDAESDVPSAAG

-746 LADSTE
+746 LADSTR

-764 MRLTLASRSDYLDY
+764 MRLSLAERSDYLDY

-785 TTVDDLDY
+785 TTVDNLNYD
-793 NNIRF
+793 NIRF

-827 DEPEFYYWGSPSRLS
+827 DEPEFYYWGNTSRLS

>member
-1 MKKIYLLLLIFTN
+1 MKKIYLFLLIFAN
-14 PFVFSQENS
+14 PFVFSQEDS
-23 EITEELYVVGTKASI
+23 EITEELFVVGTKASI
-38 ISAIEKQRESDQI
+38 ISAIEKQRHSDQI

-103 VNGATVPAP
+103 VNGATIPAP

-150 EFKTKSALD
+150 EFNTKSALD

-170 TLYNDQTYNS
+170 TQYNDQTYNND
-180 SNPKISLTYGDLI
+180 NPKISLTYGDMI
-193 SENVGHIIGLTYSE
+193 SENVGHIIGLTYSK
-207 KQVVTYNNETGFPAW
+207 KQVITYNNETGFPAW
-222 KLISG
+222 AATGG

-255 RINDESSIYANI
+255 RINDESSMYANI

-279 KDEYAMREEQ
+279 KDEYGKLK
-289 NNVTATGSTI
+289 NSNVTATGSTI
-299 TEIRRDSETR
+299 TEIRRDAEVR

-335 ALSSSFAEED
+335 AFSNSFAEED
-345 DTDNVDAKFRSSTFD
+345 DTDNVDAKFRSSTFK
-360 AGDCGGPCGSFDYS
+360 AAACGGPCGSFDYS
-374 DPQKPRMTLVPAI
+374 NPQKPRMTLVPAI
-387 TTGAGSIYDPA
+387 TTGAGNIYDPA

-412 QDRVSSFKADFTK
+412 DDTISSFQADFTK
-425 EGFMFSDIP
+425 EGFTVSDIP
-434 TTLKFGLKYTTREKE
+434 TTLKFGFKYSTREKE
-449 KTVSGFKSEPNTNQ
+449 KTVSGFASDPGTSQ
-463 SDYNPITTPVNWPW
+463 SNYNPITTPVKWPF
-477 PTVFGPMADPTTI
+477 PNVFGPMADPATI
-490 FALQNTLG
+490 FALQGTFGSL
-498 QFTNNYTKPGY
+498 TNNYAKPNY
-509 GKDFVSEEDI
+509 NKDFVSEEDI

-528 KFENAVVT
+528 EIENAVVI
-536 AGIRAEDTSFNTLG
+536 AGLRAEDTSFDTLG
-550 YDKDTNESAT
+550 YNKEDGS
-560 PTGIIIRASKD
+560 IIRASKN

-578 LNVKYFVNDDII
+578 VNVKYFVNDDTI

-606 SAPIA
+606 TAPVA
-611 DISADGTAADGST
+611 DFKSDGTAADGST
-624 IYRGEMGNP
+624 IYKGEMGNP
-633 DLEPYKST
+633 DLEPYEST
-641 NMDLIFER
+641 NLDLSFER
-649 YYDNGAVSL
+649 YYENGAVSI

-670 PQVTS
+670 PQVTA

-704 FREFVDL
+704 FREFVNL
-711 PEPFDGLFISVNLTK
+711 PEPFDGLFISLNLTE
-726 VDADSDIPSSNG
+726 VDAESDVPSAAG

-746 LADSTE
+746 LADSTR

-764 MRLTLASRSDYLDY
+764 MRLSLAERSDYLDY

-785 TTVDDLDY
+785 TTVDNLNYD
-793 NNIRF
+793 NIRF

-827 DEPEFYYWGSPSRLS
+827 DEPEFYYWGNTSRLS

>member
-1 MKKIYLLLLIFTN
+1 MKKIYLFLLIFAN
-14 PFVFSQENS
+14 PFVFSQEDS
-23 EITEELYVVGTKASI
+23 EITEELLVVGTKASI
-38 ISAIEKQRESDQI
+38 ISAIEKQRDSNQI
-51 ISVID
+51 LSVID

-103 VNGATVPAP
+103 VNGATIPAP

-150 EFKTKSALD
+150 EFNTKSALD

-170 TLYNDQTYNS
+170 TQYNDQTYNND
-180 SNPKISLTYGDLI
+180 NPKISLTYGDMI
-193 SENVGHIIGLTYSE
+193 SENVGHIIGLTYSK

-222 KLISG
+222 AATGG

-255 RINDESSIYANI
+255 RINDESSMYANI

-279 KDEYAMREEQ
+279 KDEYGKLK
-289 NNVTATGSTI
+289 NSNVTATGSTI
-299 TEIRRDSETR
+299 TEIRRDAEVR

-335 ALSSSFAEED
+335 AFSNSFAEED
-345 DTDNVDAKFRSSTFD
+345 DTDNVDAKFRSSTFK
-360 AGDCGGPCGSFDYS
+360 AAACGGPCGSFDYS
-374 DPQKPRMTLVPAI
+374 NPQKPRMTLVPAI
-387 TTGAGSIYDPA
+387 TTGAGNIYDPA

-412 QDRVSSFKADFTK
+412 DDTISSFQADFTK
-425 EGFMFSDIP
+425 EGFTVSDIP

-449 KTVSGFKSEPNTNQ
+449 KTVSGFASDPGTSQ
-463 SDYNPITTPVNWPW
+463 SNYNPITTPVKWPF
-477 PTVFGPMADPTTI
+477 PNVFGPMADPATI
-490 FALQNTLG
+490 FALQGTFGSL
-498 QFTNNYTKPGY
+498 TNNYAKPNY
-509 GKDFVSEEDI
+509 NKDFVSEEDI

-528 KFENAVVT
+528 EIENAVVI
-536 AGIRAEDTSFNTLG
+536 AGLRAEDTSFDTLG
-550 YDKDTNESAT
+550 YNKEDGS
-560 PTGIIIRASKD
+560 IIRASKN

-578 LNVKYFVNDDII
+578 VNVKYFVNDDTI

-606 SAPIA
+606 TAPVA
-611 DISADGTAADGST
+611 DFKSDGTAADGST
-624 IYRGEMGNP
+624 IYKGEMGNP
-633 DLEPYKST
+633 DLEPYEST
-641 NMDLIFER
+641 NLDLSFER
-649 YYDNGAVSL
+649 YYENGAVSI
-658 GYFRKDVKNAIY
+658 GYFMKDVKNVIY
-670 PQVTS
+670 PQVTA

-683 SELETY
+683 SELKTY

-704 FREFVDL
+704 FREFVNL
-711 PEPFDGLFISVNLTK
+711 PEPFDGLFISLNLTE
-726 VDADSDIPSSNG
+726 VDAESDVPSAAG

-746 LADSTE
+746 LADSTR

-764 MRLTLASRSDYLDY
+764 MRLSLAERSDYLDY

-785 TTVDDLDY
+785 TTVDNLNYD
-793 NNIRF
+793 NIRF

-827 DEPEFYYWGSPSRLS
+827 DEPEFYYWGNTSRLS

>member
-1 MKKIYLLLLIFTN
+1 MKKIYLFLLIFAN
-14 PFVFSQENS
+14 PFVFSQEDS
-23 EITEELYVVGTKASI
+23 EITEELLVVGTKASI
-38 ISAIEKQRESDQI
+38 ISAIEKQRDSNQI
-51 ISVID
+51 LSVID

-103 VNGATVPAP
+103 VNGATIPAP

-150 EFKTKSALD
+150 EFNTKSALD

-170 TLYNDQTYNS
+170 TQYNDQTYNND
-180 SNPKISLTYGDLI
+180 NPKISLTYGDMI
-193 SENVGHIIGLTYSE
+193 SENAGHIIGLTYSK
-207 KQVVTYNNETGFPAW
+207 KQVITYNNETGFPAW
-222 KLISG
+222 AATGG

-255 RINDESSIYANI
+255 RINDESSMYANI

-279 KDEYAMREEQ
+279 KDEYGKLK
-289 NNVTATGSTI
+289 NSNVTATGSTI
-299 TEIRRDSETR
+299 TEIRRDAEVR

-335 ALSSSFAEED
+335 AFSNSFAEED
-345 DTDNVDAKFRSSTFD
+345 DTDNVDAKFRSSTFK
-360 AGDCGGPCGSFDYS
+360 AAACGGPCGSFDYS
-374 DPQKPRMTLVPAI
+374 NPQKPRMTLVPAI
-387 TTGAGSIYDPA
+387 TTGAGNIYDPA

-412 QDRVSSFKADFTK
+412 DDTISSFQADFTK
-425 EGFMFSDIP
+425 EGFTVSDIP
-434 TTLKFGLKYTTREKE
+434 TTLKFGFKYSTREKE
-449 KTVSGFKSEPNTNQ
+449 KTVSGFASDPGTSQ
-463 SDYNPITTPVNWPW
+463 SNYNPITTPVKWPF
-477 PTVFGPMADPTTI
+477 PNVFGPMADPATI
-490 FALQNTLG
+490 FALQGTFGSL
-498 QFTNNYTKPGY
+498 TNNYAKPNY
-509 GKDFVSEEDI
+509 NKDFVSEEDI

-528 KFENAVVT
+528 EIENAVVI
-536 AGIRAEDTSFNTLG
+536 AGLRAEDTSFDTLG
-550 YDKDTNESAT
+550 YNKEDGS
-560 PTGIIIRASKD
+560 IIRASKN

-578 LNVKYFVNDDII
+578 VNVKYFVNDDTI

-606 SAPIA
+606 TAPVA
-611 DISADGTAADGST
+611 DFKSDGTAADGST
-624 IYRGEMGNP
+624 IYKGEMGNP
-633 DLEPYKST
+633 DLEPYEST
-641 NMDLIFER
+641 NLDLSFER
-649 YYDNGAVSL
+649 YYENGAVSI
-658 GYFRKDVKNAIY
+658 GYFMKDVKNVIY
-670 PQVTS
+670 PQVTA

-683 SELETY
+683 SELKTY

-704 FREFVDL
+704 FREFVNL
-711 PEPFDGLFISVNLTK
+711 PEPFDGLFISLNLTE
-726 VDADSDIPSSNG
+726 VDAESDVPSAAG

-746 LADSTE
+746 LADSTR

-764 MRLTLASRSDYLDY
+764 MRLSLAERSDYLDY

-785 TTVDDLDY
+785 TTVDNLNYD
-793 NNIRF
+793 NIRF

-827 DEPEFYYWGSPSRLS
+827 DEPEFYYWGNTSRLS

>member
-1 MKKIYLLLLIFTN
+1 MKKIYLFLLIFAN
-14 PFVFSQENS
+14 PFVFSQEDS
-23 EITEELYVVGTKASI
+23 EITEELLVVGTKASI
-38 ISAIEKQRESDQI
+38 ISAIEKQRDSNQI
-51 ISVID
+51 LSVID

-103 VNGATVPAP
+103 VNGATIPAP

-150 EFKTKSALD
+150 EFNTKSALD

-170 TLYNDQTYNS
+170 TQYNDQTYNND
-180 SNPKISLTYGDLI
+180 NPKISLTYGDMI
-193 SENVGHIIGLTYSE
+193 SENVGHIIGLTYSK
-207 KQVVTYNNETGFPAW
+207 KQVITYNNETGFPAW
-222 KLISG
+222 AATGG

-255 RINDESSIYANI
+255 RINDESSMYANI

-279 KDEYAMREEQ
+279 KDEYGKLK
-289 NNVTATGSTI
+289 NSNVTATGSTI
-299 TEIRRDSETR
+299 TEIRRDAEVR

-335 ALSSSFAEED
+335 AFSNSFAEED
-345 DTDNVDAKFRSSTFD
+345 DTDNVDAKFRSSTFK
-360 AGDCGGPCGSFDYS
+360 AAACGGPCGSFDYS
-374 DPQKPRMTLVPAI
+374 NPQKPRMTLVPAI
-387 TTGAGSIYDPA
+387 TTGAGNIYDPA

-412 QDRVSSFKADFTK
+412 DDTISSFQADFTK
-425 EGFMFSDIP
+425 EGFTVSDIP
-434 TTLKFGLKYTTREKE
+434 TTLKFGFKYSTREKE
-449 KTVSGFKSEPNTNQ
+449 KTVSGFASDPGTSQ
-463 SDYNPITTPVNWPW
+463 SNYNPITTPVKWPF
-477 PTVFGPMADPTTI
+477 PNVFGPMADPATI
-490 FALQNTLG
+490 FALQGTFGSL
-498 QFTNNYTKPGY
+498 TNNYAKPNY
-509 GKDFVSEEDI
+509 NKDFVSEEDI

-528 KFENAVVT
+528 EIENAVVI
-536 AGIRAEDTSFNTLG
+536 AGLRAEDTSFDTLG
-550 YDKDTNESAT
+550 YNKEDGS
-560 PTGIIIRASKD
+560 IIRASKN

-578 LNVKYFVNDDII
+578 VNVKYFVNDDTI

-606 SAPIA
+606 TAPVA
-611 DISADGTAADGST
+611 DFKSDGTAADGST
-624 IYRGEMGNP
+624 IYKGEMGNP
-633 DLEPYKST
+633 DLEPYEST
-641 NMDLIFER
+641 NLDLSFER
-649 YYDNGAVSL
+649 YYENGAVSI
-658 GYFRKDVKNAIY
+658 GYFMKDVKNVIY
-670 PQVTS
+670 PQVTA

-683 SELETY
+683 SELKTY

-704 FREFVDL
+704 FREFVNL
-711 PEPFDGLFISVNLTK
+711 PEPFDGLFISLNLTE
-726 VDADSDIPSSNG
+726 VDAESDVPSAAG

-746 LADSTE
+746 LADSTR

-764 MRLTLASRSDYLDY
+764 MRLSLAERSDYLDY

-785 TTVDDLDY
+785 TTVDNLNYD
-793 NNIRF
+793 NIRF

-827 DEPEFYYWGSPSRLS
+827 DEPEFYYWGNTSRLS

>member
-1 MKKIYLLLLIFTN
+1 MKKIYLFLLIFAN
-14 PFVFSQENS
+14 PFVFSQEDS
-23 EITEELYVVGTKASI
+23 EITEELLVVGTKASI
-38 ISAIEKQRESDQI
+38 ISAIEKQRDSNQI
-51 ISVID
+51 LSVID

-103 VNGATVPAP
+103 VNGATIPAP

-150 EFKTKSALD
+150 EFNTKSALD

-170 TLYNDQTYNS
+170 TQYNDQTYNND
-180 SNPKISLTYGDLI
+180 NPKISLTYGDMI
-193 SENVGHIIGLTYSE
+193 SENAGHIIGLTYSK
-207 KQVVTYNNETGFPAW
+207 KQVITYNNETGFPAW
-222 KLISG
+222 AATGG

-255 RINDESSIYANI
+255 RINDESSMYANI

-279 KDEYAMREEQ
+279 KDEYGKLK
-289 NNVTATGSTI
+289 NSNVTATGSTI
-299 TEIRRDSETR
+299 TEIRRDAEVR

-335 ALSSSFAEED
+335 AFSNSFAEED
-345 DTDNVDAKFRSSTFD
+345 DTDNVDAKFRSSTFK
-360 AGDCGGPCGSFDYS
+360 AAACGGPCGSFDYS
-374 DPQKPRMTLVPAI
+374 NPQKPRMTLVPAI
-387 TTGAGSIYDPA
+387 TTGAGNIYDPA

-403 EIEEEDSVI
+403 EFEEEDSVI
-412 QDRVSSFKADFTK
+412 DDTISSFQADFTK
-425 EGFMFSDIP
+425 EGFMVSEIP
-434 TTLKFGLKYTTREKE
+434 TTLKFGFKYSTREKE
-449 KTVSGFKSEPNTNQ
+449 KTVSGFASDPGTSQ
-463 SDYNPITTPVNWPW
+463 SNYNPITTPVKWPF
-477 PTVFGPMADPTTI
+477 PNVFGPMADPATI
-490 FALQNTLG
+490 FALQGTFGSL
-498 QFTNNYTKPGY
+498 TNNYAKPNY
-509 GKDFVSEEDI
+509 NKDFVSEEDI

-528 KFENAVVT
+528 EIENAVVI
-536 AGIRAEDTSFNTLG
+536 AGLRAEDTSFDTLG
-550 YDKDTNESAT
+550 YNKEDGS
-560 PTGIIIRASKD
+560 IIRASKN

-578 LNVKYFVNDDII
+578 VNVKYFVNDDTI
-590 VRGAIWRSLSR
+590 VRGAIYRSLSR

-606 SAPIA
+606 TAPVA
-611 DISADGTAADGST
+611 DFKSDGTAADGST
-624 IYRGEMGNP
+624 IYKGEMGNP
-633 DLEPYKST
+633 DLEPYEST
-641 NMDLIFER
+641 NLDLSFER
-649 YYDNGAVSL
+649 YYENGAVSI
-658 GYFRKDVKNAIY
+658 GFFKKDVKNVIY
-670 PQVTS
+670 PQVTA

-683 SELETY
+683 SELKTY

-704 FREFVDL
+704 FREFVNL
-711 PEPFDGLFISVNLTK
+711 PEPFDGLFISLNLTE
-726 VDADSDIPSSNG
+726 VDAESDVPSAAG

-746 LADSTE
+746 LADSTR

-764 MRLTLASRSDYLDY
+764 MRLSLAERSDYLDY

-785 TTVDDLDY
+785 TTVDNLNYD
-793 NNIRF
+793 NIRF

-827 DEPEFYYWGSPSRLS
+827 DEPEFYYWGNTSRLS

>member
-1 MKKIYLLLLIFTN
+1 MKKIYLFLLIFAN
-14 PFVFSQENS
+14 PFVFSQEDS
-23 EITEELYVVGTKASI
+23 EITEELLVVGTKASI
-38 ISAIEKQRESDQI
+38 ISAIEKQRDSNQI
-51 ISVID
+51 LSVID

-103 VNGATVPAP
+103 VNGATIPAP

-150 EFKTKSALD
+150 EFNTKSALD

-170 TLYNDQTYNS
+170 TQYNDQTYNND
-180 SNPKISLTYGDLI
+180 NPKISLTYGDMI
-193 SENVGHIIGLTYSE
+193 SENVGHIIGLTYSK
-207 KQVVTYNNETGFPAW
+207 KQVITYNNETGFPAW
-222 KLISG
+222 AATGG

-255 RINDESSIYANI
+255 RINDESSMYANI

-279 KDEYAMREEQ
+279 KDEYGKLK
-289 NNVTATGSTI
+289 NSNVTATGSTI
-299 TEIRRDSETR
+299 TEIRRDAEVR

-335 ALSSSFAEED
+335 AFSNSFAEED
-345 DTDNVDAKFRSSTFD
+345 DTDNVDAKFRSSTFK
-360 AGDCGGPCGSFDYS
+360 AAACGGPCGSFDYS
-374 DPQKPRMTLVPAI
+374 NPQKPRMTLVPAI
-387 TTGAGSIYDPA
+387 TTGAGNIYDPA

-412 QDRVSSFKADFTK
+412 DDTISSFQADFTK
-425 EGFMFSDIP
+425 EGFTVSDIP
-434 TTLKFGLKYTTREKE
+434 TTLKFGFKYSTREKE
-449 KTVSGFKSEPNTNQ
+449 KTVSGFASDPGTSQ
-463 SDYNPITTPVNWPW
+463 SNYNPITTPVKWPF
-477 PTVFGPMADPTTI
+477 PNVFGPMADPATI
-490 FALQNTLG
+490 FALQGTFGSL
-498 QFTNNYTKPGY
+498 TNNYAKPNY
-509 GKDFVSEEDI
+509 NKDFVSEEDI

-528 KFENAVVT
+528 EIENAVVI
-536 AGIRAEDTSFNTLG
+536 AGLRAEDTSFDTLG
-550 YDKDTNESAT
+550 YNKEDGS
-560 PTGIIIRASKD
+560 IIRASKN

-578 LNVKYFVNDDII
+578 VNVKYFVNDDTI

-606 SAPIA
+606 TAPVA
-611 DISADGTAADGST
+611 DFKSDGTAADGST
-624 IYRGEMGNP
+624 IYKGEMGNP
-633 DLEPYKST
+633 DLEPYEST
-641 NMDLIFER
+641 NLDLSFER
-649 YYDNGAVSL
+649 YYENGAVSI
-658 GYFRKDVKNAIY
+658 GYFMKDVKNVIY
-670 PQVTS
+670 PQVTA

-683 SELETY
+683 SELKTY

-704 FREFVDL
+704 FREFVNL
-711 PEPFDGLFISVNLTK
+711 PEPFDGLFISLNLTE
-726 VDADSDIPSSNG
+726 VDAESDVPSANG

-746 LADSTE
+746 LADSTR

-764 MRLTLASRSDYLDY
+764 MRLSLAQRSDYLDY

-785 TTVDDLDY
+785 TTVDNLNYD
-793 NNIRF
+793 NIRF

-827 DEPEFYYWGSPSRLS
+827 DEPEFYYWGNTSRLS

>member
-1 MKKIYLLLLIFTN
+1 MKKIYLFLLIFAN
-14 PFVFSQENS
+14 PFVFSQEDS
-23 EITEELYVVGTKASI
+23 ENIEELFVVGTKASI
-38 ISAIEKQRESDQI
+38 ISAIEKQRQSDQI

-56 SDALGEFPDTTAAE
+56 SDALGEFPDNTAAE

-150 EFKTKSALD
+150 EFNTKSALD
-159 LDGTYFKLKAN
+159 LDGTYFKLKTN
-170 TLYNDQTYNS
+170 TLYNDQTYNAD
-180 SNPKISLTYGDLI
+180 NPKISLTYGDLI
-193 SENVGHIIGLTYSE
+193 SENVGHIIGLTYSK

-222 KLISG
+222 AATGG

-255 RINDESSIYANI
+255 RINDESSMYANI

-279 KDEYAMREEQ
+279 KDEYGKLK
-289 NNVTATGSTI
+289 NSNVTATGSTI

-321 LGGNTIVNGWDAEF
+321 LGGNTIINGWDADF
-335 ALSSSFAEED
+335 AYSNSFAEED
-345 DTDNVDAKFRSSTFD
+345 DTDNVDAKFRSSTFK
-360 AGDCGGPCGSFDYS
+360 AAACGGPCGSFDYS
-374 DPQKPRMTLVPAI
+374 NPQKPRMTLVPAI
-387 TTGAGSIYDPA
+387 TTGAGNIYDPA

-412 QDRVSSFKADFTK
+412 DDTISSFQADFTK
-425 EGFMFSDIP
+425 EGFTVSDIP
-434 TTLKFGLKYTTREKE
+434 TTLKFGFKYSTREKE
-449 KTVSGFKSEPNTNQ
+449 KTVSGFKSDPGTSQ
-463 SDYNPITTPVNWPW
+463 SAYNPITTPVNWPW
-477 PTVFGPMADPTTI
+477 PTVFGPMADPATI
-490 FALQNTLG
+490 FALQGTFGSL
-498 QFTNNYTKPGY
+498 TNNYAKPNY
-509 GKDFVSEEDI
+509 DKDFVSEEDI

-528 KFENAVVT
+528 EFENAVVI
-536 AGIRAEDTSFNTLG
+536 AGLRAEDTSFDTLG
-550 YDKDTNESAT
+550 YNKEDDST
-560 PTGIIIRASKD
+560 IRASKN

-578 LNVKYFVNDDII
+578 VNVKYFVNDDTI
-590 VRGAIWRSLSR
+590 VRGAIYRSLSR

-606 SAPIA
+606 TAPVA
-611 DISADGTAADGST
+611 DFKSDGTAADGST
-624 IYRGEMGNP
+624 IYKGEMGNP
-633 DLEPYKST
+633 DLEPYEST
-641 NMDLIFER
+641 NLDLTFER
-649 YYDNGAVSL
+649 YYENGAVSI
-658 GYFRKDVKNAIY
+658 GYFSKDVKNVIY
-670 PQVTS
+670 PQVTA

-683 SELETY
+683 SELKTF
-689 INSEKSTVD
+689 INSEESTVD

-704 FREFVDL
+704 FREFVNL
-711 PEPFDGLFISVNLTK
+711 PEPFDGLFISLNLTE
-726 VDADSDIPSSNG
+726 VDAESDIPSAAG

-746 LADSTE
+746 LADSTR

-764 MRLTLASRSDYLDY
+764 MRLSLAQRSDYLDY

-785 TTVDDLDY
+785 TTTDDLSYD
-793 NNIRF
+793 NIRY

-808 AKYYLN
+808 AKYYWN

-827 DEPEFYYWGSPSRLS
+827 DEPEFYYWGNTSRLS

>member
-1 MKKIYLLLLIFTN
+1 MKKIYLFLLIFAN
-14 PFVFSQENS
+14 PFVFSQEDS
-23 EITEELYVVGTKASI
+23 ENIEELFVIGTKASI

-51 ISVID
+51 VSVID

-92 RGLSGDLNNIS
+92 RGLSGDLNSIS

-150 EFKTKSALD
+150 EFNTKSALD
-159 LDGTYFKLKAN
+159 LDGTYLKLKAN

-180 SNPKISLTYGDLI
+180 DNPKISLTYGDLI
-193 SENVGHIIGLTYSE
+193 SENVGHIIGFTYSE

-227 NYAIDDDFESRY
+227 NYAIDDDFEGRY

-255 RINDESSIYANI
+255 RINDESSMYANI

-279 KDEYAMREEQ
+279 KDEYKMREEQ
-289 NNVTATGSTI
+289 TNVTALGSTI
-299 TEIRRDSETR
+299 TEIRRDAEVR

-335 ALSSSFAEED
+335 AFSNSFAEED
-345 DTDNVDAKFRSSTFD
+345 DTDNVDAKFRSSTFK
-360 AGDCGGPCGSFDYS
+360 AAACGGPCGSFDYS
-374 DPQKPRMTLVPAI
+374 NPQKPRMTLVSAI
-387 TTGAGSIYDPA
+387 TTGAGNIYDPA

-412 QDRVSSFKADFTK
+412 DDTISSFQADFTK
-425 EGFMFSDIP
+425 EGFTVSDIP
-434 TTLKFGLKYTTREKE
+434 TTLKFGFKYSTREKE
-449 KTVSGFKSEPNTNQ
+449 KTVSGFASDPGTSQ
-463 SDYNPITTPVNWPW
+463 SNYNPITTPVNWPW
-477 PTVFGPMADPTTI
+477 PNVFGPMADPATI
-490 FALQNTLG
+490 FALQGTFGSL
-498 QFTNNYTKPGY
+498 TNNYAKPNFD
-509 GKDFVSEEDI
+509 KDFVSEEDI

-528 KFENAVVT
+528 EFENAVVI
-536 AGIRAEDTSFNTLG
+536 AGLRAEDTSFDTLG
-550 YDKDTNESAT
+550 YNKDDGSS
-560 PTGIIIRASKD
+560 IRASKN

-578 LNVKYFVNDDII
+578 VNVKYFVNDDTI
-590 VRGAIWRSLSR
+590 VRGAIFRSLSR

-606 SAPIA
+606 TAPVA
-611 DISADGTAADGST
+611 DFKSDGTAADGST
-624 IYRGEMGNP
+624 IYKGEMGNP
-633 DLEPYKST
+633 DLEPYEST
-641 NMDLIFER
+641 NLDLSFER
-649 YYDNGAVSL
+649 YYENGAVSI

-670 PQVTS
+670 PQVTA

-689 INSEKSTVD
+689 INSNDSSVD
-698 GIEFNF
+698 GIEFNL

-711 PEPFDGLFISVNLTK
+711 PEPFDGLFISLNLTK
-726 VDADSDIPSSNG
+726 VDAESDVPSANG

-764 MRLTLASRSDYLDY
+764 MRLSLAQRSDYLDY

-785 TTVDDLDY
+785 TTVDDLNYD
-793 NNIRF
+793 NIRF

-808 AKYYLN
+808 AKYYLD

-827 DEPEFYYWGSPSRLS
+827 DEPEFYYWGGPSRLS

>member
-1 MKKIYLLLLIFTN
+1 MKKIYLFLLIFAN
-14 PFVFSQENS
+14 PFVFSQEDS
-23 EITEELYVVGTKASI
+23 EITEELLVVGTKASI
-38 ISAIEKQRESDQI
+38 ISAIEKQRDSNQI
-51 ISVID
+51 LSVID

-103 VNGATVPAP
+103 VNGATIPAP

-150 EFKTKSALD
+150 EFNTKSALD

-170 TLYNDQTYNS
+170 TQYNDQTYNND
-180 SNPKISLTYGDLI
+180 NPKISLTYGDMI
-193 SENVGHIIGLTYSE
+193 SENVGHIIGLTYSK

-222 KLISG
+222 AATGG

-255 RINDESSIYANI
+255 RINDESSMYANI

-279 KDEYAMREEQ
+279 KDEYGKLK
-289 NNVTATGSTI
+289 NSNVTATGSTI
-299 TEIRRDSETR
+299 TEIRRDAEVR

-335 ALSSSFAEED
+335 AFSNSFAEED
-345 DTDNVDAKFRSSTFD
+345 DTDNVDAKFRSSTFK
-360 AGDCGGPCGSFDYS
+360 AAACGGPCGSFDYS
-374 DPQKPRMTLVPAI
+374 NPQKPRMTLVPAI
-387 TTGAGSIYDPA
+387 TTGAGNIYDPA

-412 QDRVSSFKADFTK
+412 DDTISSFQADFTK
-425 EGFMFSDIP
+425 EGFTVSDIP
-434 TTLKFGLKYTTREKE
+434 TTLKFGFKYSTREKE
-449 KTVSGFKSEPNTNQ
+449 KTVSGFASDPGTSQ
-463 SDYNPITTPVNWPW
+463 SNYNPITTPVKWPF
-477 PTVFGPMADPTTI
+477 PNVFGPMADPATI
-490 FALQNTLG
+490 FALQGTFGSL
-498 QFTNNYTKPGY
+498 TNNYAKPNY
-509 GKDFVSEEDI
+509 NKDFVSEEDI

-528 KFENAVVT
+528 EIENAVVI
-536 AGIRAEDTSFNTLG
+536 AGLRAEDTSFDTLG
-550 YDKDTNESAT
+550 YNKEDGS
-560 PTGIIIRASKD
+560 IIRASKN

-578 LNVKYFVNDDII
+578 VNVKYFVNDDTI

-606 SAPIA
+606 TAPVA
-611 DISADGTAADGST
+611 DFKSDGTAADGST
-624 IYRGEMGNP
+624 IYKGEMGNP
-633 DLEPYKST
+633 DLEPYEST
-641 NMDLIFER
+641 NLDLSFER
-649 YYDNGAVSL
+649 YYENGAVSI

-670 PQVTS
+670 PQVTA

-704 FREFVDL
+704 FREFVNL
-711 PEPFDGLFISVNLTK
+711 PEPFDGLFISLNLTE
-726 VDADSDIPSSNG
+726 VDAESDVPSAAG

-746 LADSTE
+746 LADSTR

-764 MRLTLASRSDYLDY
+764 MRLSLAERSDYLDY

-785 TTVDDLDY
+785 TTVDNLNYD
-793 NNIRF
+793 NIRF

-827 DEPEFYYWGSPSRLS
+827 DEPEFYYWGNTSRLS

>member
-1 MKKIYLLLLIFTN
+1 MKKIYLFLLIFAN
-14 PFVFSQENS
+14 PFVFSQEDS
-23 EITEELYVVGTKASI
+23 EITEELLVVGTKASI
-38 ISAIEKQRESDQI
+38 ISAIEKQRDSNQI
-51 ISVID
+51 LSVID

-103 VNGATVPAP
+103 VNGATIPAP

-150 EFKTKSALD
+150 EFNTKSALD

-170 TLYNDQTYNS
+170 TQYNDQTYNND
-180 SNPKISLTYGDLI
+180 NPKISLTYGDMI
-193 SENVGHIIGLTYSE
+193 SENAGHIIGLTYSK
-207 KQVVTYNNETGFPAW
+207 KQVITYNNETGFPAW
-222 KLISG
+222 AATGG

-255 RINDESSIYANI
+255 RINDESSMYANI

-279 KDEYAMREEQ
+279 KDEYGKLK
-289 NNVTATGSTI
+289 NSNVTATGSTI
-299 TEIRRDSETR
+299 TEIRRDAEVR

-335 ALSSSFAEED
+335 AFSNSFAEED
-345 DTDNVDAKFRSSTFD
+345 DTDNVDAKFRSSTFK
-360 AGDCGGPCGSFDYS
+360 AAACGGPCGSFDYS
-374 DPQKPRMTLVPAI
+374 NPQKPRMTLVPAI
-387 TTGAGSIYDPA
+387 TTGAGNIYDPA

-412 QDRVSSFKADFTK
+412 DDTISSFQADFTK
-425 EGFMFSDIP
+425 EGFTVSDIP
-434 TTLKFGLKYTTREKE
+434 TTLKFGFKYSTREKE
-449 KTVSGFKSEPNTNQ
+449 KTVSGFASDPGTSQ
-463 SDYNPITTPVNWPW
+463 SNYNPITTPVKWPF
-477 PTVFGPMADPTTI
+477 PNVFGPMADPATI
-490 FALQNTLG
+490 FALQGTFGSL
-498 QFTNNYTKPGY
+498 TNNYAKPNY
-509 GKDFVSEEDI
+509 NKDFVSEEDI

-528 KFENAVVT
+528 EIENAVVI
-536 AGIRAEDTSFNTLG
+536 AGLRAEDTSFDTLG
-550 YDKDTNESAT
+550 YNKEDGS
-560 PTGIIIRASKD
+560 IIRASKN

-578 LNVKYFVNDDII
+578 VNVKYFVNDDTI

-606 SAPIA
+606 TAPVA
-611 DISADGTAADGST
+611 DFKSDGTAADGST
-624 IYRGEMGNP
+624 IYKGEMGNP
-633 DLEPYKST
+633 DLEPYEST
-641 NMDLIFER
+641 NLDLTFER
-649 YYDNGAVSL
+649 YYENGAVSI
-658 GYFRKDVKNAIY
+658 GYFSKDVKNVIY
-670 PQVTS
+670 PQVTA

-683 SELETY
+683 SELKTY

-704 FREFVDL
+704 FREFVNL
-711 PEPFDGLFISVNLTK
+711 PEPFDGLFISLNLTE
-726 VDADSDIPSSNG
+726 VDAESDVPSAAG

-746 LADSTE
+746 LADSTR

-764 MRLTLASRSDYLDY
+764 MRLSLAERSDYLDY

-785 TTVDDLDY
+785 TTVDNLNYD
-793 NNIRF
+793 NIRF

-827 DEPEFYYWGSPSRLS
+827 DEPEFYYWGNTSRLS

>member
-1 MKKIYLLLLIFTN
+1 MKKICLFILIFAN
-14 PFVFSQENS
+14 PFVFSQEDS
-23 EITEELYVVGTKASI
+23 EITEELLVVGTKASI
-38 ISAIEKQRESDQI
+38 ISAIEKQRDSNQI
-51 ISVID
+51 LSVID

-103 VNGATVPAP
+103 VNGATIPAP

-150 EFKTKSALD
+150 EFNTKSALD

-170 TLYNDQTYNS
+170 TQYNDQTYNND
-180 SNPKISLTYGDLI
+180 NPKISLTYGDLI
-193 SENVGHIIGLTYSE
+193 SENAGHIIGLTYSK
-207 KQVVTYNNETGFPAW
+207 KQVITYNNETGFPAW
-222 KLISG
+222 AATGG

-255 RINDESSIYANI
+255 RINDESSMYANI

-279 KDEYAMREEQ
+279 KDEYGKLK
-289 NNVTATGSTI
+289 NSNVTATGSTI
-299 TEIRRDSETR
+299 TEIRRDAEVR

-335 ALSSSFAEED
+335 AFSNSFAEED
-345 DTDNVDAKFRSSTFD
+345 DTDNVDAKFRSSTFK
-360 AGDCGGPCGSFDYS
+360 AAACGGPCGSFDYS
-374 DPQKPRMTLVPAI
+374 NPQKPRMTLVPAI
-387 TTGAGSIYDPA
+387 TTGAGNIYDPA

-412 QDRVSSFKADFTK
+412 DDTISSFQADFTK
-425 EGFMFSDIP
+425 EGFTVSDIP
-434 TTLKFGLKYTTREKE
+434 TTLKFGFKYSTREKE
-449 KTVSGFKSEPNTNQ
+449 KTVSGFASDPGTSQ
-463 SDYNPITTPVNWPW
+463 SNYNPITTPVKWPF
-477 PTVFGPMADPTTI
+477 PNVFGPMADPATI
-490 FALQNTLG
+490 FALQGTFGSL
-498 QFTNNYTKPGY
+498 TNNYAKPNY
-509 GKDFVSEEDI
+509 NKDFVSEEDI

-528 KFENAVVT
+528 EIENAVVI
-536 AGIRAEDTSFNTLG
+536 AGLRAEDTSFDTLG
-550 YDKDTNESAT
+550 YNKEDGS
-560 PTGIIIRASKD
+560 IIRASKN

-578 LNVKYFVNDDII
+578 VNVKYFVNDDTI

-606 SAPIA
+606 TAPVA
-611 DISADGTAADGST
+611 DFKSDGTAADGST
-624 IYRGEMGNP
+624 IYKGEMGNP
-633 DLEPYKST
+633 DLEPYEST
-641 NMDLIFER
+641 NLDLSFER
-649 YYDNGAVSL
+649 YYENGAVSI
-658 GYFRKDVKNAIY
+658 GYFMKDVKNVIY
-670 PQVTS
+670 PQVTA

-704 FREFVDL
+704 FREFVNL
-711 PEPFDGLFISVNLTK
+711 PEPFDGLFISLNLTE
-726 VDADSDIPSSNG
+726 VDAESDVPSAAG

-746 LADSTE
+746 LADSTR

-764 MRLTLASRSDYLDY
+764 MRLSLAERSDYLDY

-785 TTVDDLDY
+785 TTVDNLNYD
-793 NNIRF
+793 NIRF

-827 DEPEFYYWGSPSRLS
+827 DEPEFYYWGNTSRLS

>member
-1 MKKIYLLLLIFTN
+1 MKKIYLFLLIFAN
-14 PFVFSQENS
+14 PFVFSQEDS
-23 EITEELYVVGTKASI
+23 EITEELLVVGTKASI
-38 ISAIEKQRESDQI
+38 ISAIEKQRDSNQI
-51 ISVID
+51 LSVID

-103 VNGATVPAP
+103 VNGATIPAP

-150 EFKTKSALD
+150 EFNTKSALD

-170 TLYNDQTYNS
+170 TLYNDQTYNND
-180 SNPKISLTYGDLI
+180 NPKISLTYGDMI
-193 SENVGHIIGLTYSE
+193 SENVGHIIGLTYSK
-207 KQVVTYNNETGFPAW
+207 KQVITYNNETGFPAW
-222 KLISG
+222 AATGG

-255 RINDESSIYANI
+255 RINDESSMYANI

-279 KDEYAMREEQ
+279 KDEYGKLK
-289 NNVTATGSTI
+289 NSNVTATGSTI
-299 TEIRRDSETR
+299 TEIRRDAEVR

-335 ALSSSFAEED
+335 AFSNSFAEED
-345 DTDNVDAKFRSSTFD
+345 DTDNVDAKFRSSTFK
-360 AGDCGGPCGSFDYS
+360 AAACGGPCGSFDYS
-374 DPQKPRMTLVPAI
+374 NPQKPRLTLVPAI
-387 TTGAGSIYDPA
+387 TTGAGNIYDPA

-403 EIEEEDSVI
+403 EFEEEDSVI
-412 QDRVSSFKADFTK
+412 DDTISSFQADFTK
-425 EGFMFSDIP
+425 EGFMVSEIP
-434 TTLKFGLKYTTREKE
+434 TTLKFGFKYSTREKE
-449 KTVSGFKSEPNTNQ
+449 KTVSGFTYDPGTSQ

-477 PTVFGPMADPTTI
+477 PTVFGPMADPATI
-490 FALQNTLG
+490 FALQGTFGSL
-498 QFTNNYTKPGY
+498 TNNYAKPNY
-509 GKDFVSEEDI
+509 NKDFVSEEDI

-528 KFENAVVT
+528 EIENAVVI
-536 AGIRAEDTSFNTLG
+536 AGLRAEDTSFDTLG
-550 YDKDTNESAT
+550 YNKEDGS
-560 PTGIIIRASKD
+560 IIRASKN

-578 LNVKYFVNDDII
+578 VNVKYFVNDDTI

-606 SAPIA
+606 TAPVA
-611 DISADGTAADGST
+611 DFKSDGTAADGST
-624 IYRGEMGNP
+624 IYKGEMGNP
-633 DLEPYKST
+633 DLEPYEST
-641 NMDLIFER
+641 NLDLSFER
-649 YYDNGAVSL
+649 YYENGAVSI
-658 GYFRKDVKNAIY
+658 GYFMKDVKNVIY
-670 PQVTS
+670 PQVTA

-683 SELETY
+683 SELKTY

-704 FREFVDL
+704 FREFVNL
-711 PEPFDGLFISVNLTK
+711 PEPFDGLFISLNLTE
-726 VDADSDIPSSNG
+726 VDAESDVPSAAG

-746 LADSTE
+746 LADSTR

-764 MRLTLASRSDYLDY
+764 MRLSLAERSDYLDY

-785 TTVDDLDY
+785 TTVDNLNYD
-793 NNIRF
+793 NIRF

-827 DEPEFYYWGSPSRLS
+827 DEPEFYYWGNTSRLS

>member
-1 MKKIYLLLLIFTN
+1 MKKIYLFLLIFAN
-14 PFVFSQENS
+14 PFVFSQEDS
-23 EITEELYVVGTKASI
+23 EITEELLVVGTKASI
-38 ISAIEKQRESDQI
+38 ISAIEKQRDSNQI
-51 ISVID
+51 LSVID

-103 VNGATVPAP
+103 VNGATIPAP

-150 EFKTKSALD
+150 EFNTKSALD

-170 TLYNDQTYNS
+170 TQYNDQTYNND
-180 SNPKISLTYGDLI
+180 NPKISLTYGDLI
-193 SENVGHIIGLTYSE
+193 SENVGHIIGLTYSK
-207 KQVVTYNNETGFPAW
+207 KQVITYNNETGFPAW
-222 KLISG
+222 AATGG

-255 RINDESSIYANI
+255 RINDESSMYANI

-279 KDEYAMREEQ
+279 KDEYGKLK
-289 NNVTATGSTI
+289 NSNVTATGSTI
-299 TEIRRDSETR
+299 TEIRRDAEVR

-335 ALSSSFAEED
+335 ALSNSFAEED
-345 DTDNVDAKFRSSTFD
+345 DTDNVDAKFRSSTFK
-360 AGDCGGPCGSFDYS
+360 AAACGGPCGSFDYS
-374 DPQKPRMTLVPAI
+374 NPQKPRMTLVPAI
-387 TTGAGSIYDPA
+387 TTGAGNIYDPA

-412 QDRVSSFKADFTK
+412 DDTISSFQADFTK
-425 EGFMFSDIP
+425 EGFTVSDIP
-434 TTLKFGLKYTTREKE
+434 TTLKFGFKYSTREKE
-449 KTVSGFKSEPNTNQ
+449 KTVSGFTYDPGTSQ

-477 PTVFGPMADPTTI
+477 PNVFGPMADPVTI
-490 FALQNTLG
+490 FALQGTFGSL
-498 QFTNNYTKPGY
+498 TNNYAKPNY
-509 GKDFVSEEDI
+509 NKDYISEEDI

-528 KFENAVVT
+528 EFENAVVI
-536 AGIRAEDTSFNTLG
+536 AGLRAEDTSFDTLG
-550 YDKDTNESAT
+550 YNKEDGS
-560 PTGIIIRASKD
+560 IIRASKN

-578 LNVKYFVNDDII
+578 VNVKYFVNDDTI

-606 SAPIA
+606 TAPVA
-611 DISADGTAADGST
+611 DFKSDGTAADGST
-624 IYRGEMGNP
+624 IYKGEMGNP
-633 DLEPYKST
+633 DLEPYEST
-641 NMDLIFER
+641 NLDLSFER
-649 YYDNGAVSL
+649 YYENGAVSI
-658 GYFRKDVKNAIY
+658 GYFMKDVKNVIY
-670 PQVTS
+670 PQVTA

-704 FREFVDL
+704 FSEFVNL
-711 PEPFDGLFISVNLTK
+711 PEPFDGLFISLNLTE
-726 VDADSDIPSSNG
+726 VDAESDVPSAAG

-746 LADSTE
+746 LADSTR

-764 MRLTLASRSDYLDY
+764 MRLSLAERSDYLDY

-785 TTVDDLDY
+785 TTVDNLNYD
-793 NNIRF
+793 NIRF

-827 DEPEFYYWGSPSRLS
+827 DEPEFYYWGNTSRLS

>member
-1 MKKIYLLLLIFTN
+1 MKKIYLFLLIFAN
-14 PFVFSQENS
+14 PFVFSQEDS
-23 EITEELYVVGTKASI
+23 EITEELLVVGTKASI
-38 ISAIEKQRESDQI
+38 ISAIEKQRDSNQI
-51 ISVID
+51 LSVID

-103 VNGATVPAP
+103 VNGATIPAP

-150 EFKTKSALD
+150 EFNTKSALD

-170 TLYNDQTYNS
+170 TQYNDQTYNND
-180 SNPKISLTYGDLI
+180 NPKISLTYGDMI
-193 SENVGHIIGLTYSE
+193 SENAGHIIGLTYSK
-207 KQVVTYNNETGFPAW
+207 KQVITYNNETGFPAW
-222 KLISG
+222 AATGG

-255 RINDESSIYANI
+255 RINDESSMYANI

-279 KDEYAMREEQ
+279 KDEYGKLK
-289 NNVTATGSTI
+289 NSNVTATGSTI
-299 TEIRRDSETR
+299 TEIRRDAEVR

-335 ALSSSFAEED
+335 AFSNSFAEED
-345 DTDNVDAKFRSSTFD
+345 DTDNVDAKFRSSTFK
-360 AGDCGGPCGSFDYS
+360 AAACGGPCGSFDYS
-374 DPQKPRMTLVPAI
+374 NPQKPRMTLVPAI
-387 TTGAGSIYDPA
+387 TTGAGNIYDPA

-412 QDRVSSFKADFTK
+412 DDTISSFQADFTK
-425 EGFMFSDIP
+425 EGFTVSDIP
-434 TTLKFGLKYTTREKE
+434 TTLKFGFKYSTREKE
-449 KTVSGFKSEPNTNQ
+449 KTVSGFASDPGTSQ
-463 SDYNPITTPVNWPW
+463 SNYNPITTPVKWPF
-477 PTVFGPMADPTTI
+477 PNVFGPMADPATI
-490 FALQNTLG
+490 FALQGTFGSL
-498 QFTNNYTKPGY
+498 TNNYAKPNY
-509 GKDFVSEEDI
+509 NKDFVSEEDI

-528 KFENAVVT
+528 EIENAVVI
-536 AGIRAEDTSFNTLG
+536 AGLRAEDTSFDTLG
-550 YDKDTNESAT
+550 YNKEDGS
-560 PTGIIIRASKD
+560 IIRASKN

-578 LNVKYFVNDDII
+578 VNVKYFVNDDTI
-590 VRGAIWRSLSR
+590 VRGAIYRSLSR

-606 SAPIA
+606 TAPVA
-611 DISADGTAADGST
+611 DFKSDGTAADGST
-624 IYRGEMGNP
+624 IYKGEMGNP
-633 DLEPYKST
+633 DLEPYEST
-641 NMDLIFER
+641 NLDLSFER
-649 YYDNGAVSL
+649 YYENGAVSI
-658 GYFRKDVKNAIY
+658 GYFMKDVKNVIY
-670 PQVTS
+670 PQVTA

-683 SELETY
+683 SELKTY

-704 FREFVDL
+704 FREFVNL
-711 PEPFDGLFISVNLTK
+711 PEPFDGLFISLNLTE
-726 VDADSDIPSSNG
+726 VDAESDVPSANG

-746 LADSTE
+746 LADSTR

-764 MRLTLASRSDYLDY
+764 MRLSLAERSDYLDY

-785 TTVDDLDY
+785 TTVDNLNYD
-793 NNIRF
+793 NIRF

-827 DEPEFYYWGSPSRLS
+827 DEPEFYYWGNPSRLS

>member
-38 ISAIEKQRESDQI
+38 ISAIEKQRQSDQI

-56 SDALGEFPDTTAAE
+56 SDALGEFPDNTAAE

-150 EFKTKSALD
+150 EFNTKSALD

-170 TLYNDQTYNS
+170 TLYNDQTYNAD
-180 SNPKISLTYGDLI
+180 NPKISLTYGDPI
-193 SENVGHIIGLTYSE
+193 SENVGHIIGLTYSK

-222 KLISG
+222 AATGG

-255 RINDESSIYANI
+255 RINDESSMYANI

-279 KDEYAMREEQ
+279 KDEYGKLK
-289 NNVTATGSTI
+289 NSNVTATGSTI

-321 LGGNTIVNGWDAEF
+321 LGGNTIINGWDAEF
-335 ALSSSFAEED
+335 AFSNSFAEED
-345 DTDNVDAKFRSSTFD
+345 DTDNVDAKFRSSTFK
-360 AGDCGGPCGSFDYS
+360 AAACGGPCGSFDYS
-374 DPQKPRMTLVPAI
+374 NPQKPRMTLVPAI
-387 TTGAGSIYDPA
+387 TTGAGNIYDPA

-412 QDRVSSFKADFTK
+412 DDTISSFQADFTK
-425 EGFMFSDIP
+425 EGFTVSDIP
-434 TTLKFGLKYTTREKE
+434 TTLKFGFKYSTREKE
-449 KTVSGFKSEPNTNQ
+449 KTVSGFKSDPGTSQ
-463 SDYNPITTPVNWPW
+463 SAYNPITTPVNWPW
-477 PTVFGPMADPTTI
+477 PTVFGPMADPATI
-490 FALQNTLG
+490 FALQGTFGSL
-498 QFTNNYTKPGY
+498 TNNYAKPNY
-509 GKDFVSEEDI
+509 DKDFVSEEDI

-528 KFENAVVT
+528 EFENAVVI
-536 AGIRAEDTSFNTLG
+536 AGLRAEDTSFDTLG
-550 YDKDTNESAT
+550 YNKEDDST
-560 PTGIIIRASKD
+560 IRASKN

-578 LNVKYFVNDDII
+578 VNVKYFVNDDTI
-590 VRGAIWRSLSR
+590 VRGAIYRSLSR

-606 SAPIA
+606 TAPVA
-611 DISADGTAADGST
+611 DFKSDGTAADGST
-624 IYRGEMGNP
+624 IYKGEMGNP
-633 DLEPYKST
+633 DLEPYEST
-641 NMDLIFER
+641 NLDLTFER
-649 YYDNGAVSL
+649 YYENGAVSI
-658 GYFRKDVKNAIY
+658 GYFSKDVKNVIY
-670 PQVTS
+670 PQVTA

-683 SELETY
+683 SELKTF
-689 INSEKSTVD
+689 INSEESTVD

-704 FREFVDL
+704 FREFVNL
-711 PEPFDGLFISVNLTK
+711 PEPFDGLFISLNLTE
-726 VDADSDIPSSNG
+726 VDAESDILSAAG

-746 LADSTE
+746 LADSTR

-764 MRLTLASRSDYLDY
+764 MRLSLAQRSDYLDY

-785 TTVDDLDY
+785 TTTDDLSYD
-793 NNIRF
+793 NIRY

-808 AKYYLN
+808 AKYYWN

-827 DEPEFYYWGSPSRLS
+827 DEPEFYYWGNTSRLS

>member
-1 MKKIYLLLLIFTN
+1 MKKIYLFLLIFAN
-14 PFVFSQENS
+14 PFVFSQEDS
-23 EITEELYVVGTKASI
+23 ENIEELFVIGTKASI

-51 ISVID
+51 VSVID

-92 RGLSGDLNNIS
+92 RGLSGDLNSIS

-150 EFKTKSALD
+150 EFNTKSALD
-159 LDGTYFKLKAN
+159 LDGTYLKLKAN

-180 SNPKISLTYGDLI
+180 DNPKISLTYGDLI
-193 SENVGHIIGLTYSE
+193 SENVGHIIGFTYSE

-227 NYAIDDDFESRY
+227 NYAIDDDFEGRY

-255 RINDESSIYANI
+255 RINDESSMYANI

-279 KDEYAMREEQ
+279 KDEYKMREEQ
-289 NNVTATGSTI
+289 TNVTALGSTI
-299 TEIRRDSETR
+299 TEIRRDAEVR

-335 ALSSSFAEED
+335 AFSNSFAEED
-345 DTDNVDAKFRSSTFD
+345 DTDNVDAKFRSSTFK
-360 AGDCGGPCGSFDYS
+360 AAACGGLCGSFDYS
-374 DPQKPRMTLVPAI
+374 NPQIPRMTLATAI
-387 TTGAGSIYDPA
+387 TTGAGNIYDPA
-398 SMGVD
+398 TMGVD

-412 QDRVSSFKADFTK
+412 QDTISSFQADFTK
-425 EGFMFSDIP
+425 EGFMVSDIP
-434 TTLKFGLKYTTREKE
+434 TTLKFGLKYSTREKE
-449 KTVSGFKSEPNTNQ
+449 KTVSGFASEPNTNQ
-463 SDYNPITTPVNWPW
+463 SDYNPITTPVNWPF
-477 PTVFGPMADPTTI
+477 PNVFGPMADPTTI
-490 FALQNTLG
+490 FALQGTFGTL
-498 QFTNNYTKPGY
+498 TNNYAKPNY
-509 GKDFVSEEDI
+509 DKDFVSEEDI

-528 KFENAVVT
+528 EFENAVVI
-536 AGIRAEDTSFNTLG
+536 AGLRAEDTSFDTLG
-550 YDKDTNESAT
+550 YNKEDGSS
-560 PTGIIIRASKD
+560 IRASKN

-578 LNVKYFVNDDII
+578 VNVKYFVNDDTI

-606 SAPIA
+606 TAPVA
-611 DISADGTAADGST
+611 DFKSDGTAADGST
-624 IYRGEMGNP
+624 IYKGEMGNP
-633 DLEPYKST
+633 DLEPYEST
-641 NMDLIFER
+641 NLDLSFER
-649 YYDNGAVSL
+649 YYENGAVSI

-670 PQVTS
+670 PQVTA

-689 INSEKSTVD
+689 INSNDSSVD
-698 GIEFNF
+698 GIEFNL

-711 PEPFDGLFISVNLTK
+711 PEPFDGLFISLNLTK
-726 VDADSDIPSSNG
+726 VDAESDVPSANG

-764 MRLTLASRSDYLDY
+764 MRLSLAQRSDYLDY

-785 TTVDDLDY
+785 TTVDDLNYD
-793 NNIRF
+793 NIRF

-808 AKYYLN
+808 AKYYLT
-814 DNLTL
+814 DNFTL

-827 DEPEFYYWGSPSRLS
+827 DEPEFYYWGGPSRLS

>member
-1 MKKIYLLLLIFTN
+1 MKKIYLFLLIFAN
-14 PFVFSQENS
+14 PFVFSQEDS
-23 EITEELYVVGTKASI
+23 ENIEELFVVGTKASI

-374 DPQKPRMTLVPAI
+374 DPQKPLMTLASAI

-449 KTVSGFKSEPNTNQ
+449 KTVSGFSSEPNTNQ

-578 LNVKYFVNDDII
+578 LNVKYFVNDDTI

>member
-1 MKKIYLLLLIFTN
+1 MKKIYLFLLIFAN
-14 PFVFSQENS
+14 PFVFSQEDS
-23 EITEELYVVGTKASI
+23 EITEELLVVGTKASI
-38 ISAIEKQRESDQI
+38 ISAIEKQRDSNQI
-51 ISVID
+51 LSVID

-103 VNGATVPAP
+103 VNGATIPAP

-150 EFKTKSALD
+150 EFNTKSALD

-170 TLYNDQTYNS
+170 TQYNDQTYNND
-180 SNPKISLTYGDLI
+180 NPKISLTYGDMI
-193 SENVGHIIGLTYSE
+193 SENVGHIIGLTYSK

-222 KLISG
+222 AATGG

-255 RINDESSIYANI
+255 RINDESSMYANI

-279 KDEYAMREEQ
+279 KDEYGKLK
-289 NNVTATGSTI
+289 NSNVTATGSTI
-299 TEIRRDSETR
+299 TEIRRDAEVR

-335 ALSSSFAEED
+335 AFSNSFAEED
-345 DTDNVDAKFRSSTFD
+345 DTDNVDAKFRSSTFK
-360 AGDCGGPCGSFDYS
+360 AAACGGPCGSFDYS
-374 DPQKPRMTLVPAI
+374 NPQKPRMTLVPAI
-387 TTGAGSIYDPA
+387 TTGAGNIYDPA

-412 QDRVSSFKADFTK
+412 DDTISSFQADFTK
-425 EGFMFSDIP
+425 EGFTVSDIP
-434 TTLKFGLKYTTREKE
+434 TTLKFGFKYSTREKE
-449 KTVSGFKSEPNTNQ
+449 KTVSGFASDPGTSQ
-463 SDYNPITTPVNWPW
+463 SNYNPITTPVKWPF
-477 PTVFGPMADPTTI
+477 PNVFGPMADPATI
-490 FALQNTLG
+490 FALQGTFGSL
-498 QFTNNYTKPGY
+498 TNNYAKPNY
-509 GKDFVSEEDI
+509 NKDFVSEEDI

-528 KFENAVVT
+528 EFENAVVI
-536 AGIRAEDTSFNTLG
+536 AGLRAEDTSFDTLG
-550 YDKDTNESAT
+550 YNKEDGS
-560 PTGIIIRASKD
+560 IIRASKN

-578 LNVKYFVNDDII
+578 VNVKYFVNDDTI

-606 SAPIA
+606 TAPVA
-611 DISADGTAADGST
+611 DFKSDGTAADGST
-624 IYRGEMGNP
+624 IYKGEMGNP
-633 DLEPYKST
+633 DLEPYEST
-641 NMDLIFER
+641 NLDLSFER
-649 YYDNGAVSL
+649 YYENGAVSI
-658 GYFRKDVKNAIY
+658 GYFMKDVKNVIY
-670 PQVTS
+670 PQVTA

-683 SELETY
+683 SELKTY

-704 FREFVDL
+704 FREFVNL
-711 PEPFDGLFISVNLTK
+711 PEPFDGLFISLNLTE
-726 VDADSDIPSSNG
+726 VDAESDVPSANG

-746 LADSTE
+746 LADSTR

-764 MRLTLASRSDYLDY
+764 MRLSLAQRSDYLDY

-785 TTVDDLDY
+785 TTVDNLNYD
-793 NNIRF
+793 NIRF

-827 DEPEFYYWGSPSRLS
+827 DEPEFYYWGNTSRLS

>member
-1 MKKIYLLLLIFTN
+1 MKKIYLFLLIFAN
-14 PFVFSQENS
+14 PFVFSQEDS
-23 EITEELYVVGTKASI
+23 EITEELLVVGTKASI
-38 ISAIEKQRESDQI
+38 ISAIEKQRDSNQI
-51 ISVID
+51 LSVID

-103 VNGATVPAP
+103 VNGATIPAP

-150 EFKTKSALD
+150 EFNTKSALD

-170 TLYNDQTYNS
+170 TQYNDQTYNND
-180 SNPKISLTYGDLI
+180 NPKISLTYGDMI
-193 SENVGHIIGLTYSE
+193 SENAGHIIGLTYSK
-207 KQVVTYNNETGFPAW
+207 KQVITYNNETGFPAW
-222 KLISG
+222 AATGG

-255 RINDESSIYANI
+255 RINDESSMYANI

-279 KDEYAMREEQ
+279 KDEYGKLK
-289 NNVTATGSTI
+289 NSNVTATGSTI
-299 TEIRRDSETR
+299 TEIRRDAEVR

-335 ALSSSFAEED
+335 AFSNSFAEED
-345 DTDNVDAKFRSSTFD
+345 DTDNVDAKFRSSTFK
-360 AGDCGGPCGSFDYS
+360 AAACGGPCGSFDYS
-374 DPQKPRMTLVPAI
+374 NPQKPRMTLVPAI
-387 TTGAGSIYDPA
+387 TTGAGNIYDPA

-412 QDRVSSFKADFTK
+412 DDTISSFQADFTK
-425 EGFMFSDIP
+425 EGFTVSDIP
-434 TTLKFGLKYTTREKE
+434 TTLKFGFKYSTREKE
-449 KTVSGFKSEPNTNQ
+449 KTVSGFNAKPSTSQ
-463 SDYNPITTPVNWPW
+463 SDYNPNTTPVNWPW
-477 PTVFGPMADPTTI
+477 PTVFGPMADPATI
-490 FALQNTLG
+490 FALQGTFGSL
-498 QFTNNYTKPGY
+498 TNNYAKPNY
-509 GKDFVSEEDI
+509 NKDFVSEEDI

-528 KFENAVVT
+528 EIENAVVI
-536 AGIRAEDTSFNTLG
+536 AGLRAEDTSFDTLG
-550 YDKDTNESAT
+550 YNKEDGS
-560 PTGIIIRASKD
+560 IIRASKN

-578 LNVKYFVNDDII
+578 VNVKYFVNDDTI
-590 VRGAIWRSLSR
+590 VRGAIYRSLSR

-606 SAPIA
+606 TAPVA
-611 DISADGTAADGST
+611 DFKSDGTAADGST
-624 IYRGEMGNP
+624 IYKGEMGNP
-633 DLEPYKST
+633 DLEPYEST
-641 NMDLIFER
+641 NLDLSFER
-649 YYDNGAVSL
+649 YYENGAVSI
-658 GYFRKDVKNAIY
+658 GYFMKDVKNVIY
-670 PQVTS
+670 PQVTA

-704 FREFVDL
+704 FREFVNL
-711 PEPFDGLFISVNLTK
+711 PEPFDGLFISLNLTE
-726 VDADSDIPSSNG
+726 VDAESDVPSAAG

-746 LADSTE
+746 LADSTR

-764 MRLTLASRSDYLDY
+764 MRLSLAERSDYLDY

-785 TTVDDLDY
+785 TTVDNLNYD
-793 NNIRF
+793 NIRF

-827 DEPEFYYWGSPSRLS
+827 DEPEFYYWGNTSRLS

>member
-1 MKKIYLLLLIFTN
+1 MKKIYLFLLIFAN
-14 PFVFSQENS
+14 PFVFSQEDS
-23 EITEELYVVGTKASI
+23 EITEELLVVGTKASI
-38 ISAIEKQRESDQI
+38 ISAIEKQRDSNQI
-51 ISVID
+51 LSVID

-103 VNGATVPAP
+103 VNGATIPAP

-150 EFKTKSALD
+150 EFNTKSALD

-170 TLYNDQTYNS
+170 TQYNDQTYNND
-180 SNPKISLTYGDLI
+180 NPKISLTYGDMI
-193 SENVGHIIGLTYSE
+193 SENVGHIIGLTYSK

-222 KLISG
+222 AATGG

-255 RINDESSIYANI
+255 RINDESSMYANI

-279 KDEYAMREEQ
+279 KDEYGKLK
-289 NNVTATGSTI
+289 NSNVTATGSTI
-299 TEIRRDSETR
+299 TEIRRDAEVR

-335 ALSSSFAEED
+335 AFSNSFAEED
-345 DTDNVDAKFRSSTFD
+345 DTDNVDAKFRSSTFK
-360 AGDCGGPCGSFDYS
+360 AAACGGPCGSFDYS
-374 DPQKPRMTLVPAI
+374 NPQKPRMTLVPAI
-387 TTGAGSIYDPA
+387 TTGAGNIYDPA

-412 QDRVSSFKADFTK
+412 DDTISSFQADFTK
-425 EGFMFSDIP
+425 EGFTVSDIP
-434 TTLKFGLKYTTREKE
+434 TTLKFGFKYSTREKE
-449 KTVSGFKSEPNTNQ
+449 KTVSGFASDPGTSQ
-463 SDYNPITTPVNWPW
+463 SNYNPITTPVKWPF
-477 PTVFGPMADPTTI
+477 PNVFGPMADPATI
-490 FALQNTLG
+490 FALQGTFGSL
-498 QFTNNYTKPGY
+498 TNNYAKPNY
-509 GKDFVSEEDI
+509 NKDFVSEEDI

-528 KFENAVVT
+528 EFENAVVI
-536 AGIRAEDTSFNTLG
+536 AGLRAEDTSFDTLG
-550 YDKDTNESAT
+550 YNKEDGS
-560 PTGIIIRASKD
+560 IIRASKN

-578 LNVKYFVNDDII
+578 VNVKYFVNDDTI

-606 SAPIA
+606 TAPVA
-611 DISADGTAADGST
+611 DFKSDGTAADGST
-624 IYRGEMGNP
+624 IYKGEMGNP
-633 DLEPYKST
+633 DLEPYEST
-641 NMDLIFER
+641 NLDLSFER
-649 YYDNGAVSL
+649 YYENGAVSI
-658 GYFRKDVKNAIY
+658 GYFMKDVKNVIY
-670 PQVTS
+670 PQVTA

-683 SELETY
+683 SELKTY

-704 FREFVDL
+704 FREFVNL
-711 PEPFDGLFISVNLTK
+711 PEPFDGLFISLNLTE
-726 VDADSDIPSSNG
+726 VDAESDVPSAAG

-746 LADSTE
+746 LADSTR

-764 MRLTLASRSDYLDY
+764 MRLSLAERSDYLDY

-785 TTVDDLDY
+785 TTVDNLNYD
-793 NNIRF
+793 NIRF

-827 DEPEFYYWGSPSRLS
+827 DEPEFYYWGNTSRLS

>member
-1 MKKIYLLLLIFTN
+1 MKKIYLFILIFAN
-14 PFVFSQENS
+14 PFVFSQEDS
-23 EITEELYVVGTKASI
+23 ENIEELLVVGTKASI
-38 ISAIEKQRESDQI
+38 ISAIEKQRDSNQI
-51 ISVID
+51 LSVID

-77 ISVENDQGEGRYVTV
+77 ISVENDQGEGRYATV

-103 VNGATVPAP
+103 VNGATIPAP

-150 EFKTKSALD
+150 EFNTKSALD

-170 TLYNDQTYNS
+170 TLYNDQTYNYD
-180 SNPKISLTYGDLI
+180 NPKISLTYGDLI
-193 SENVGHIIGLTYSE
+193 SENAGHIIGLTYSK
-207 KQVVTYNNETGFPAW
+207 KQVITYNNETGFPAW
-222 KLISG
+222 AATGG
-227 NYAIDDDFESRY
+227 NFAIDDDFESRY

-255 RINDESSIYANI
+255 RINDESSMYANI

-279 KDEYAMREEQ
+279 KDEYGKLK
-289 NNVTATGSTI
+289 NSNVTAIGSTI
-299 TEIRRDSETR
+299 TEIRRDAEVR

-335 ALSSSFAEED
+335 AFSNSFAEED
-345 DTDNVDAKFRSSTFD
+345 DTDNVDAKFRSSTFK
-360 AGDCGGPCGSFDYS
+360 AAACGGPCGSFDYS
-374 DPQKPRMTLVPAI
+374 NPQIPRMTLATAI
-387 TTGAGSIYDPA
+387 TTGAGNIYDPA

-412 QDRVSSFKADFTK
+412 DDTISSFQADFTK
-425 EGFMFSDIP
+425 EGFTVSDIP
-434 TTLKFGLKYTTREKE
+434 TTLKFGFKYSTREKE
-449 KTVSGFKSEPNTNQ
+449 KTVSGFASKPNTNQ
-463 SDYNPITTPVNWPW
+463 SNYNPITTPVNWPW
-477 PTVFGPMADPTTI
+477 PNVFGPMADPATI
-490 FALQNTLG
+490 FALQGTFGSL
-498 QFTNNYTKPGY
+498 TNNYAKPNFD
-509 GKDFVSEEDI
+509 KDFVSEEDI

-528 KFENAVVT
+528 EFENAVVI
-536 AGIRAEDTSFNTLG
+536 AGLRAEDTSFDTLG
-550 YDKDTNESAT
+550 YNKEDDST
-560 PTGIIIRASKD
+560 IRASKN

-578 LNVKYFVNDDII
+578 VNVKYFVNDDTI
-590 VRGAIWRSLSR
+590 VRGAIFRSLSR

-606 SAPIA
+606 TAPVA
-611 DISADGTAADGST
+611 DFKSDGTAADGST
-624 IYRGEMGNP
+624 IYKGEMGNP
-633 DLEPYKST
+633 DLEPYEST
-641 NMDLIFER
+641 NLDLSFER
-649 YYDNGAVSL
+649 YYENGAVSI

-670 PQVTS
+670 PQVTA

-683 SELETY
+683 SQLETY

-704 FREFVDL
+704 FSEFVNL
-711 PEPFDGLFISVNLTK
+711 PEPFDGLFISLNLTE
-726 VDADSDIPSSNG
+726 VDAESDVPSAAG

-746 LADSTE
+746 LADSTR

-764 MRLTLASRSDYLDY
+764 MRLSLAQRSDYLDY

-785 TTVDDLDY
+785 TTVDNLNYD
-793 NNIRF
+793 NIRF

-827 DEPEFYYWGSPSRLS
+827 DEPEFYYWGNPSRLS